1 MNPIKVNQDKSICEH
16 DQLKAAYAL
25 NLCTVSV
32 SQIVDYKDLNVLE
45 QEYELIL
52 NNLNLHNM
60 PKDQAL
66 LHILRQILDTVT
78 FFRIYEG
85 DKMMLEKKYQQK
97 IKNAI
102 WNAIPSFGLI
112 AVGEPYTFAISMIA
126 SVGMG
131 YMNYR
136 KEKAN
141 TLTEREEQ
149 EWTLQR
155 SAIEQFNALRRELFD
170 TAWRLSDSYKFDD
183 KYRLTESQ
191 ISQYNSILMD
201 SIPLRKYERL
211 DSIKDNFE
219 AYPPFWYYFANA
231 AMDVVNVYKNE
242 TAFDDNISAI
252 NKYTQLAEQNY
263 QKYLDKDID
272 LLRNNYIRSACDLEY
287 AALLFDSLSRIEEN
301 EQKLRLC
308 KINDLIDDAI
318 KHCGSKLDI
327 LQIASIYYLK
337 LNKTGEASKHLRK
350 LVIENYNTKTN
361 SQLLSFIYLQE
372 TIFDSKKFITNTLKY
387 KELVQFTDRTSL
399 IPWVDSEKELTKD
412 HLRNINELFLYKQ
425 KKQLY
430 SYFEAI
436 VNTIFHKEIISYNK
450 ELYNRHNMVDV
461 DDAFFEDT
469 IDARKE
475 RDEEYKK
482 LYSREDEWKRFISE
496 LSGNTIR
503 ISLDEHIN
511 RLLRK
516 LNKLTQVAFNLD
528 LESKIDPMSIKKA
541 FTGKNIL
548 DIELKKEIES
558 IGEIRKQ
565 ERGKSL
571 STYQDLL
578 PNENDL
584 NKSSYTEESIIH
596 QITYL
601 EDKIKKYEF
610 DLKDYEELSNISLT
624 KIMKHLKKEIKS
636 IGEIRKQERGKSLS
650 TYQDLLPN
658 ENDLNKSSYTEE
670 SIIHQITYL
679 EDKIKKYEF
688 DLKDY
693 EELSNISLTKIMK
706 HFVDNFVD
714 KFKIN
719 VIGLKNKYSD
729 LINIEDNF
737 INFCK
742 SENLPSLEYLCS
754 QGYNNRNIPEEYKIF
769 DLFSCFED
777 GKNIEEQIRIEN
789 NLKALFKSYEE
800 KETLFEKNKDGLTFT
815 TDECFINNHLNT
827 IPNNDATT
835 IRNKGRV
842 LAYFHD
848 QKEWYE
854 RHVDVFFM
862 KKGFYFRL
870 DAKMSTS
877 KLTFIPYNKIE
888 FDRIKKGLKYKNEIF
903 YQSSQINL
911 EVLYQLIAESR

>member
-1 MNPIKVNQDKSICEH
+1 MNPIKINQDKSICEH

-102 WNAIPSFGLI
+102 WNAIPSFALVAFGD
-112 AVGEPYTFAISMIA
+112 PYTFAMSMIA

-141 TLTEREEQ
+141 ILTEREEQ

-170 TAWRLSDSYKFDD
+170 TAWRLSDSYEFDD

-219 AYPPFWYYFANA
+219 AYPPFWYYLANA

-252 NKYTQLAEQNY
+252 NKFTQLAEQNY
-263 QKYLDKDID
+263 QKYLDQDID

-287 AALLFDSLSRIEEN
+287 AALLFDSLSRLDEN
-301 EQKLRLC
+301 EKKLRTI
-308 KINDLIDDAI
+308 KINILIDDAI

-327 LQIASIYYLK
+327 LQIASVYYLR
-337 LNKTGEASKHLRK
+337 LNKTEEATKHLRK
-350 LVIENYNTKTN
+350 LIIENYNTKTN
-361 SQLLSFIYLQE
+361 SQLLSFVYLQE
-372 TIFDSKKFITNTLKY
+372 AVFDNKKFIPNTLKY
-387 KELVQFTDRTSL
+387 KELIQFTDRMNL
-399 IPWVDSEKELTKD
+399 IPWVDSEKELTKE
-412 HLRNINELFLYKQ
+412 HLRNINELFLNNQ
-425 KKQLY
+425 KDQLY
-430 SYFEAI
+430 SYLEAI

-450 ELYNRHNMVDV
+450 ELYNRHNMDES
-461 DDAFFEDT
+461 DAFFEDT
-469 IDARKE
+469 IYAEKE
-475 RDEEYKK
+475 RTKVYKK
-482 LYSREDEWKRFISE
+482 LYYKEGEWKRFTADLSE
-496 LSGNTIR
+496 HTII
-503 ISLDEHIN
+503 ISLNKHIN
-511 RLLRK
+511 KLLRSLDK
-516 LNKLTQVAFNLD
+516 LAQVAFNLN
-528 LESKIDPMSIKKA
+528 IDPETDLKSIKEVLTSNHSSYKGLLIDE
-541 FTGKNIL
+541 TKSSITDDSIIQQIKYLENKIEKNEFEFKDYQRLSSLTLTTIMEKF
-548 DIELKKEIES
+548 IEDFVMNFWTKVIAPQNAYKELANIES
-558 IGEIRKQ
+558 
-565 ERGKSL
+565 
-571 STYQDLL
+571 
-578 PNENDL
+578 
-584 NKSSYTEESIIH
+584 
-596 QITYL
+596 
-601 EDKIKKYEF
+601 
-610 DLKDYEELSNISLT
+610 
-624 KIMKHLKKEIKS
+624 
-636 IGEIRKQERGKSLS
+636 
-650 TYQDLLPN
+650 
-658 ENDLNKSSYTEE
+658 
-670 SIIHQITYL
+670 
-679 EDKIKKYEF
+679 
-688 DLKDY
+688 
-693 EELSNISLTKIMK
+693 
-706 HFVDNFVD
+706 NFTD
-714 KFKIN
+714 FCN
-719 VIGLKNKYSD
+719 VEG
-729 LINIEDNF
+729 
-737 INFCK
+737 
-742 SENLPSLEYLCS
+742 LPSLEQLCS

-777 GKNIEEQIRIEN
+777 GKKIEEQIRIED
-789 NLKALFKSYEE
+789 NLIELFKSYEE
-800 KETLFEKNKDGLTFT
+800 KGILFKENKDGLTFT
-815 TDECFINNHLNT
+815 TDTVFINNHLNT

-835 IRNKGRV
+835 IKNKGRV

-854 RHVDVFFM
+854 RHVDIFFM

-911 EVLYQLIAESR
+911 EAFYNLIRNANNQ

>member
-102 WNAIPSFGLI
+102 WNAIPSFALVAFGD
-112 AVGEPYTFAISMIA
+112 PYTFAMSMIA

-170 TAWRLSDSYKFDD
+170 TAWRLSDSYEFDD

-211 DSIKDNFE
+211 NSIKDNFE
-219 AYPPFWYYFANA
+219 AYPPFWYYLANA

-242 TAFDDNISAI
+242 TAFGDNISAI

-287 AALLFDSLSRIEEN
+287 AALLLDSLPRIEEN
-301 EQKLRLC
+301 EKKLRLR
-308 KINDLIDDAI
+308 KINYLIDDAI

-337 LNKTGEASKHLRK
+337 INKAEEATKHLRK

-372 TIFDSKKFITNTLKY
+372 TVFDTNKFIPNTLKY
-387 KELVQFTDRTSL
+387 KELVQFTDRTNL

-412 HLRNINELFLYKQ
+412 HLRNINELFLNNQ
-425 KKQLY
+425 KNKLY

-450 ELYNRHNMVDV
+450 ELYNRHYMDAN
-461 DDAFFEDT
+461 DAFFEDT
-469 IDARKE
+469 INAIKE

-482 LYSREDEWKRFISE
+482 LYSREDEWKRFTAE
-496 LSGNTIR
+496 LSGNTII
-503 ISLDEHIN
+503 ISLNKHIN
-511 RLLRK
+511 KLLRSLDK
-516 LNKLTQVAFNLD
+516 LVQVAFNLN
-528 LESKIDPMSIKKA
+528 IDPEKDLASIKEVLTKKHIS
-541 FTGKNIL
+541 F
-548 DIELKKEIES
+548 KEISFDEA
-558 IGEIRKQ
+558 
-565 ERGKSL
+565 
-571 STYQDLL
+571 
-578 PNENDL
+578 
-584 NKSSYTEESIIH
+584 KSSITDESIIQ
-596 QITYL
+596 QI
-601 EDKIKKYEF
+601 KY
-610 DLKDYEELSNISLT
+610 
-624 KIMKHLKKEIKS
+624 
-636 IGEIRKQERGKSLS
+636 
-650 TYQDLLPN
+650 
-658 ENDLNKSSYTEE
+658 
-670 SIIHQITYL
+670 
-679 EDKIKKYEF
+679 
-688 DLKDY
+688 
-693 EELSNISLTKIMK
+693 
-706 HFVDNFVD
+706 
-714 KFKIN
+714 
-719 VIGLKNKYSD
+719 LKNKIEKNEFDFEDYLRLSSLTLTIIMEKFIED
-729 LINIEDNF
+729 FVMNFWTKVIAPKNAYKELVNIESNF
-737 INFCK
+737 SDFCNV
-742 SENLPSLEYLCS
+742 EGLPSLEQLCS

-777 GKNIEEQIRIEN
+777 GKNIEEQIRIEKK
-789 NLKALFKSYEE
+789 LEALFKSYED
-800 KETLFEKNKDGLTFT
+800 KGTLFKENKDGLTFT

-862 KKGFYFRL
+862 KKDIYFRL

-911 EVLYQLIAESR
+911 EVLYQLIAESRSIASEFKDRKI

>member
-1 MNPIKVNQDKSICEH
+1 MNPIKINQDKSIREH

-32 SQIVDYKDLNVLE
+32 SQIIDYKDLNVLE

-102 WNAIPSFGLI
+102 WNAIPSFALVAFGD
-112 AVGEPYTFAISMIA
+112 PYTFAMSMIA

-170 TAWRLSDSYKFDD
+170 TAWRLSDSYEFDD

-219 AYPPFWYYFANA
+219 AYPPFWYYLANA

-242 TAFDDNISAI
+242 TAFGNNISAI

-287 AALLFDSLSRIEEN
+287 AALLLDSLPRIEEN
-301 EQKLRLC
+301 EKKLRLC
-308 KINDLIDDAI
+308 KINYLIDDAI

-337 LNKTGEASKHLRK
+337 INKAEEATKYLRK

-387 KELVQFTDRTSL
+387 KELVQFTDRTNL
-399 IPWVDSEKELTKD
+399 IPWVNSEKELTKD

-425 KKQLY
+425 KEQLH
-430 SYFEAI
+430 SYFETI

-450 ELYNRHNMVDV
+450 ELYNRHYMDAN
-461 DDAFFEDT
+461 DAFFEDT
-469 IDARKE
+469 INAIKE

-482 LYSREDEWKRFISE
+482 LYSREDEWKRFTAE
-496 LSGNTIR
+496 LSGNTII
-503 ISLDEHIN
+503 ISLNKHIN
-511 RLLRK
+511 KLLRSLDK
-516 LNKLTQVAFNLD
+516 LVQVAFNLNINSEKD
-528 LESKIDPMSIKKA
+528 LASIKEVLTKKH
-541 FTGKNIL
+541 FSF
-548 DIELKKEIES
+548 KEIS
-558 IGEIRKQ
+558 FGEA
-565 ERGKSL
+565 
-571 STYQDLL
+571 
-578 PNENDL
+578 
-584 NKSSYTEESIIH
+584 KSSITDESIIQ
-596 QITYL
+596 QI
-601 EDKIKKYEF
+601 KY
-610 DLKDYEELSNISLT
+610 
-624 KIMKHLKKEIKS
+624 
-636 IGEIRKQERGKSLS
+636 
-650 TYQDLLPN
+650 
-658 ENDLNKSSYTEE
+658 
-670 SIIHQITYL
+670 
-679 EDKIKKYEF
+679 
-688 DLKDY
+688 
-693 EELSNISLTKIMK
+693 
-706 HFVDNFVD
+706 
-714 KFKIN
+714 
-719 VIGLKNKYSD
+719 LKNKIEKNEFDFEDYLRLSS
-729 LINIEDNF
+729 LTLTTIMEKFIEDFVMNF
-737 INFCK
+737 WTKVIAPK
-742 SENLPSLEYLCS
+742 MH
-754 QGYNNRNIPEEYKIF
+754 I
-769 DLFSCFED
+769 
-777 GKNIEEQIRIEN
+777 KN
-789 NLKALFKSYEE
+789 
-800 KETLFEKNKDGLTFT
+800 
-815 TDECFINNHLNT
+815 
-827 IPNNDATT
+827 
-835 IRNKGRV
+835 
-842 LAYFHD
+842 
-848 QKEWYE
+848 
-854 RHVDVFFM
+854 
-862 KKGFYFRL
+862 
-870 DAKMSTS
+870 
-877 KLTFIPYNKIE
+877 
-888 FDRIKKGLKYKNEIF
+888 
-903 YQSSQINL
+903 
-911 EVLYQLIAESR
+911 

>member
-1 MNPIKVNQDKSICEH
+1 MNPIKINQDKSICEH

-102 WNAIPSFGLI
+102 WNAIPSFALVAFGD
-112 AVGEPYTFAISMIA
+112 PYTFAMSMIA

-170 TAWRLSDSYKFDD
+170 TAWRLSDSYEFDD

-219 AYPPFWYYFANA
+219 AYPPFWYYLANA

-242 TAFDDNISAI
+242 TAFGNNISAI

-287 AALLFDSLSRIEEN
+287 AALLLDSLPRIEEN
-301 EQKLRLC
+301 EKKLRLC
-308 KINDLIDDAI
+308 KINYLIDDAI

-337 LNKTGEASKHLRK
+337 INKAEEATKHLRK

-387 KELVQFTDRTSL
+387 KELVQFTDRTNL
-399 IPWVDSEKELTKD
+399 IPWVNSEKELTKD

-425 KKQLY
+425 KEQLH
-430 SYFEAI
+430 SYFETI
-436 VNTIFHKEIISYNK
+436 VNTIFHKEVISYNK
-450 ELYNRHNMVDV
+450 ELYNRHYMDAN
-461 DDAFFEDT
+461 DAFFEDT
-469 IDARKE
+469 INAIKE

-482 LYSREDEWKRFISE
+482 IYSREDEWKRFTAE
-496 LSGNTIR
+496 LSGNTII
-503 ISLDEHIN
+503 ISLNKHIN
-511 RLLRK
+511 KLLRSLDK
-516 LNKLTQVAFNLD
+516 LVQVAFNLN
-528 LESKIDPMSIKKA
+528 IDPEKDLVSIKEVLTKKH
-541 FTGKNIL
+541 FSF
-548 DIELKKEIES
+548 KEISFDEA
-558 IGEIRKQ
+558 
-565 ERGKSL
+565 
-571 STYQDLL
+571 
-578 PNENDL
+578 
-584 NKSSYTEESIIH
+584 KSSITDESIIQ
-596 QITYL
+596 QI
-601 EDKIKKYEF
+601 KY
-610 DLKDYEELSNISLT
+610 
-624 KIMKHLKKEIKS
+624 
-636 IGEIRKQERGKSLS
+636 
-650 TYQDLLPN
+650 
-658 ENDLNKSSYTEE
+658 
-670 SIIHQITYL
+670 
-679 EDKIKKYEF
+679 
-688 DLKDY
+688 
-693 EELSNISLTKIMK
+693 
-706 HFVDNFVD
+706 
-714 KFKIN
+714 
-719 VIGLKNKYSD
+719 LKNKIEKNEFDFEDYLRLSSLTLTTIMEKFIED
-729 LINIEDNF
+729 FVMNFWTKVIAPKNAYKELVNIESNF
-737 INFCK
+737 SDFCNV
-742 SENLPSLEYLCS
+742 EGLPSLEQLCS

-777 GKNIEEQIRIEN
+777 GKNIEEQIRIEKK
-789 NLKALFKSYEE
+789 LEALFKSYEE
-800 KETLFEKNKDGLTFT
+800 KGTLFKENKDGLTFT
-815 TDECFINNHLNT
+815 TDTVFINNHLKT
-827 IPNNDATT
+827 IPNNDTTT

-854 RHVDVFFM
+854 RHIDVFFM

-911 EVLYQLIAESR
+911 EAFYNLIRDANNQ

>member
-1 MNPIKVNQDKSICEH
+1 MNPIKINQDKSICEH

-32 SQIVDYKDLNVLE
+32 SQIIDYKDLNVLE

-102 WNAIPSFGLI
+102 WNAIPSFALVAFGD
-112 AVGEPYTFAISMIA
+112 PYTFAMSMIA

-170 TAWRLSDSYKFDD
+170 TAWRLSDSYEFDD

-219 AYPPFWYYFANA
+219 AYPPFWYYLANA

-242 TAFDDNISAI
+242 TAFGNNISAI

-287 AALLFDSLSRIEEN
+287 AALLLDSLPRIEEN
-301 EQKLRLC
+301 EKKLRLC
-308 KINDLIDDAI
+308 KINYLIDDAI

-337 LNKTGEASKHLRK
+337 INKAEEATKHLRK

-387 KELVQFTDRTSL
+387 KELVQFTDRTNL
-399 IPWVDSEKELTKD
+399 IPWVNSEKELTKD

-425 KKQLY
+425 KEQLH
-430 SYFEAI
+430 SYFETI
-436 VNTIFHKEIISYNK
+436 VNTIFHKEVISYNK
-450 ELYNRHNMVDV
+450 ELYNRHYMDAN
-461 DDAFFEDT
+461 DAFFEDT
-469 IDARKE
+469 INAIKE

-482 LYSREDEWKRFISE
+482 LYSREDEWKRFTAE
-496 LSGNTIR
+496 LSGNTII
-503 ISLDEHIN
+503 ISLNKHIN
-511 RLLRK
+511 KLLRSLDK
-516 LNKLTQVAFNLD
+516 LVQVAFNLN
-528 LESKIDPMSIKKA
+528 IDPEKDLASIKEVLTKKH
-541 FTGKNIL
+541 FSF
-548 DIELKKEIES
+548 KEISFDEA
-558 IGEIRKQ
+558 
-565 ERGKSL
+565 
-571 STYQDLL
+571 
-578 PNENDL
+578 
-584 NKSSYTEESIIH
+584 KSSITDESIIQ
-596 QITYL
+596 QI
-601 EDKIKKYEF
+601 KY
-610 DLKDYEELSNISLT
+610 
-624 KIMKHLKKEIKS
+624 
-636 IGEIRKQERGKSLS
+636 
-650 TYQDLLPN
+650 
-658 ENDLNKSSYTEE
+658 
-670 SIIHQITYL
+670 
-679 EDKIKKYEF
+679 
-688 DLKDY
+688 
-693 EELSNISLTKIMK
+693 
-706 HFVDNFVD
+706 
-714 KFKIN
+714 
-719 VIGLKNKYSD
+719 LKNKIEKNEFDFEDYLRLSSLTLTTIMEKFIED
-729 LINIEDNF
+729 FVMNFWTKVIAPKNAYKELVNIESNF
-737 INFCK
+737 SDFCNV
-742 SENLPSLEYLCS
+742 EGLPSLEQLCS

-777 GKNIEEQIRIEN
+777 GKNIEEQIRIEKK
-789 NLKALFKSYEE
+789 LEALFKSYEE
-800 KETLFEKNKDGLTFT
+800 KGTLFKENKDGLTFT
-815 TDECFINNHLNT
+815 TDTVFINNHLKT
-827 IPNNDATT
+827 IPNNDTTT

-854 RHVDVFFM
+854 RHIDVFFM

-911 EVLYQLIAESR
+911 EAFYNLIRDANNQ

>member
-1 MNPIKVNQDKSICEH
+1 M
-16 DQLKAAYAL
+16 
-25 NLCTVSV
+25 SV

-412 HLRNINELFLYKQ
+412 HLRNINELFLNNQ
-425 KKQLY
+425 KNKLY

-450 ELYNRHNMVDV
+450 ELYNRHYMDAN
-461 DDAFFEDT
+461 DAFFEDT
-469 IDARKE
+469 INAIKE

-482 LYSREDEWKRFISE
+482 LYSREDEWKRFTAE
-496 LSGNTIR
+496 LSGNTII
-503 ISLDEHIN
+503 ISLNKHIN
-511 RLLRK
+511 KLLRSLDK
-516 LNKLTQVAFNLD
+516 LVQVAFNLN
-528 LESKIDPMSIKKA
+528 IDPEKDLASIKEVLTKKHIS
-541 FTGKNIL
+541 F
-548 DIELKKEIES
+548 KEISFDEA
-558 IGEIRKQ
+558 
-565 ERGKSL
+565 
-571 STYQDLL
+571 
-578 PNENDL
+578 
-584 NKSSYTEESIIH
+584 KSSITDESIIQ
-596 QITYL
+596 QI
-601 EDKIKKYEF
+601 KY
-610 DLKDYEELSNISLT
+610 
-624 KIMKHLKKEIKS
+624 
-636 IGEIRKQERGKSLS
+636 
-650 TYQDLLPN
+650 
-658 ENDLNKSSYTEE
+658 
-670 SIIHQITYL
+670 
-679 EDKIKKYEF
+679 
-688 DLKDY
+688 
-693 EELSNISLTKIMK
+693 
-706 HFVDNFVD
+706 
-714 KFKIN
+714 
-719 VIGLKNKYSD
+719 LKNKIEKNEFDFEDYLRLSSLTLTIIMEKFIED
-729 LINIEDNF
+729 FVMNFWTKVIAPQNAYKELANIESNF
-737 INFCK
+737 TDFCNV
-742 SENLPSLEYLCS
+742 EGLPSLEQLCS

-777 GKNIEEQIRIEN
+777 GKNIEEQIRIEKK
-789 NLKALFKSYEE
+789 LEALFKSYEE
-800 KETLFEKNKDGLTFT
+800 KGTLFKENKDGLTFT
-815 TDECFINNHLNT
+815 TDTIFINNHLKT
-827 IPNNDATT
+827 IPNNDTTT

-911 EVLYQLIAESR
+911 EVLYQLIAESRSIASEFKDRKI

>member
-52 NNLNLHNM
+52 NNLNLHNI

-102 WNAIPSFGLI
+102 WNAIPSFTLVAFGD
-112 AVGEPYTFAISMIA
+112 PYTFAMSMIA

-170 TAWRLSDSYKFDD
+170 TAWRLSDSYEFDD

-211 DSIKDNFE
+211 NSIKDNFE
-219 AYPPFWYYFANA
+219 AYPPFWYYLANA

-242 TAFDDNISAI
+242 TAFGDNTSAI

-287 AALLFDSLSRIEEN
+287 AALLLDSLPRIEEN
-301 EQKLRLC
+301 EKKLRLC
-308 KINDLIDDAI
+308 KINYLIDDAI

-337 LNKTGEASKHLRK
+337 INKAEEATKHLRK

-372 TIFDSKKFITNTLKY
+372 TVFDTNKFIPNTLKY
-387 KELVQFTDRTSL
+387 KELVQFTDRTNL

-412 HLRNINELFLYKQ
+412 HLRNINELFLNNQ
-425 KKQLY
+425 KNKLY

-450 ELYNRHNMVDV
+450 ELYNRHYMDAN
-461 DDAFFEDT
+461 DAFFEDT
-469 IDARKE
+469 INAIKE

-482 LYSREDEWKRFISE
+482 LYSREDEWKRFTAE
-496 LSGNTIR
+496 LSGNTII
-503 ISLDEHIN
+503 ISLNKHIN
-511 RLLRK
+511 KLLRSLDK
-516 LNKLTQVAFNLD
+516 LVQVAFNLN
-528 LESKIDPMSIKKA
+528 IDPEKDLASIKEVLTKKHIS
-541 FTGKNIL
+541 F
-548 DIELKKEIES
+548 KEISFDEA
-558 IGEIRKQ
+558 
-565 ERGKSL
+565 
-571 STYQDLL
+571 
-578 PNENDL
+578 
-584 NKSSYTEESIIH
+584 KSSITDESIIQ
-596 QITYL
+596 QI
-601 EDKIKKYEF
+601 KY
-610 DLKDYEELSNISLT
+610 
-624 KIMKHLKKEIKS
+624 
-636 IGEIRKQERGKSLS
+636 
-650 TYQDLLPN
+650 
-658 ENDLNKSSYTEE
+658 
-670 SIIHQITYL
+670 
-679 EDKIKKYEF
+679 
-688 DLKDY
+688 
-693 EELSNISLTKIMK
+693 
-706 HFVDNFVD
+706 
-714 KFKIN
+714 
-719 VIGLKNKYSD
+719 LKNKIEKNEFDFEDYLRLSSLTLTIIMEKFIED
-729 LINIEDNF
+729 FVMNFWTKVIAPKNAYKELVNIESNF
-737 INFCK
+737 SDFCNV
-742 SENLPSLEYLCS
+742 EGLPSLEQLCS

-777 GKNIEEQIRIEN
+777 GKNIEEQIRIEKK
-789 NLKALFKSYEE
+789 LEALFKSYEE
-800 KETLFEKNKDGLTFT
+800 KGTLFKENKDGLTFT
-815 TDECFINNHLNT
+815 TDTIFINNHLKT
-827 IPNNDATT
+827 IPNNDTTT

>member
-102 WNAIPSFGLI
+102 WNTIPSFALI

-141 TLTEREEQ
+141 ILTEREEQ

-287 AALLFDSLSRIEEN
+287 AALLLDSLPRIEDN
-301 EQKLRLC
+301 EKKLRLC
-308 KINDLIDDAI
+308 KINYLIDDAI

-327 LQIASIYYLK
+327 LQIASVYYLR
-337 LNKTGEASKHLRK
+337 LNKTEEATKHLRK
-350 LVIENYNTKTN
+350 LIIENYNTKTN

-372 TIFDSKKFITNTLKY
+372 AVFDNKKFIPNTLKY
-387 KELVQFTDRTSL
+387 KELIQFTDRMNL
-399 IPWVDSEKELTKD
+399 IPWVDSEKELTKE
-412 HLRNINELFLYKQ
+412 HLRNINELFLNNQ
-425 KKQLY
+425 KDQLY
-430 SYFEAI
+430 SYLEAI

-450 ELYNRHNMVDV
+450 ELYNRHNMDES
-461 DDAFFEDT
+461 DAFFEDT
-469 IDARKE
+469 IYAEKE
-475 RDEEYKK
+475 RTKVYKK
-482 LYSREDEWKRFISE
+482 LYYKEGEWKRFTADLSE
-496 LSGNTIR
+496 HTII
-503 ISLDEHIN
+503 ISLNKHIN
-511 RLLRK
+511 KLLRSLDK
-516 LNKLTQVAFNLD
+516 LAQVAFNLN
-528 LESKIDPMSIKKA
+528 IDPETDLKSIKEVLTSNHSSYKGLLIDE
-541 FTGKNIL
+541 TKSSITDDSIIQQIKYLENKIEKNEFEFKDYQRLSSLTLTTIMEKF
-548 DIELKKEIES
+548 IEDFVMNFWTKVIAPQNAYKELANIES
-558 IGEIRKQ
+558 
-565 ERGKSL
+565 
-571 STYQDLL
+571 
-578 PNENDL
+578 
-584 NKSSYTEESIIH
+584 
-596 QITYL
+596 
-601 EDKIKKYEF
+601 
-610 DLKDYEELSNISLT
+610 
-624 KIMKHLKKEIKS
+624 
-636 IGEIRKQERGKSLS
+636 
-650 TYQDLLPN
+650 
-658 ENDLNKSSYTEE
+658 
-670 SIIHQITYL
+670 
-679 EDKIKKYEF
+679 
-688 DLKDY
+688 
-693 EELSNISLTKIMK
+693 
-706 HFVDNFVD
+706 NFTD
-714 KFKIN
+714 FCN
-719 VIGLKNKYSD
+719 VEG
-729 LINIEDNF
+729 
-737 INFCK
+737 
-742 SENLPSLEYLCS
+742 LPSLEQLCS

-777 GKNIEEQIRIEN
+777 GKKIEEQIRIEKK
-789 NLKALFKSYEE
+789 LEALFKSYEE
-800 KETLFEKNKDGLTFT
+800 KGILFKENKDGLTFT
-815 TDECFINNHLNT
+815 TDTVFINNHLNT

-835 IRNKGRV
+835 IKNKGRV

-854 RHVDVFFM
+854 RHVDIFFM

-911 EVLYQLIAESR
+911 EAFYNLIRNANNQ

>member
-450 ELYNRHNMVDV
+450 ELYNRHYMDAN
-461 DDAFFEDT
+461 DAFFEDT
-469 IDARKE
+469 INAIKE

-482 LYSREDEWKRFISE
+482 LYSREDEWKRFTAE
-496 LSGNTIR
+496 LSGNTII
-503 ISLDEHIN
+503 ISLNKHIN
-511 RLLRK
+511 KLLRSLDK
-516 LNKLTQVAFNLD
+516 LVQVAFNLN
-528 LESKIDPMSIKKA
+528 IDPEKDLASIKEVLTKKHIS
-541 FTGKNIL
+541 F
-548 DIELKKEIES
+548 KEISFDEA
-558 IGEIRKQ
+558 
-565 ERGKSL
+565 
-571 STYQDLL
+571 
-578 PNENDL
+578 
-584 NKSSYTEESIIH
+584 KSSITDESIIQ
-596 QITYL
+596 QI
-601 EDKIKKYEF
+601 KY
-610 DLKDYEELSNISLT
+610 
-624 KIMKHLKKEIKS
+624 
-636 IGEIRKQERGKSLS
+636 
-650 TYQDLLPN
+650 
-658 ENDLNKSSYTEE
+658 
-670 SIIHQITYL
+670 
-679 EDKIKKYEF
+679 
-688 DLKDY
+688 
-693 EELSNISLTKIMK
+693 
-706 HFVDNFVD
+706 
-714 KFKIN
+714 
-719 VIGLKNKYSD
+719 LKNKIEKNEFDFEDYLRLSSLTLTIIMEKFIED
-729 LINIEDNF
+729 FVMNFWTKVIAPKNAYKELVNIESNF
-737 INFCK
+737 SDFCNV
-742 SENLPSLEYLCS
+742 EGLPSLEQLCS

-777 GKNIEEQIRIEN
+777 GKNIEEQIRIE
-789 NLKALFKSYEE
+789 KKMEALFKSYEE
-800 KETLFEKNKDGLTFT
+800 KGTLFKENKDGLTFT
-815 TDECFINNHLNT
+815 TDTIFINNHLKT
-827 IPNNDATT
+827 IPNNDTTT

>member
-52 NNLNLHNM
+52 NNLNLHNI

-102 WNAIPSFGLI
+102 WNTIPSFALI

-141 TLTEREEQ
+141 ILTEREEQ

-287 AALLFDSLSRIEEN
+287 AALLLDSLPRIEDN
-301 EQKLRLC
+301 EKKLRLC
-308 KINDLIDDAI
+308 KINYLIDDAI

-327 LQIASIYYLK
+327 LQIASVYYLR
-337 LNKTGEASKHLRK
+337 LNKTEEATKHLRK
-350 LVIENYNTKTN
+350 LIIENYNTKTN

-372 TIFDSKKFITNTLKY
+372 AVFDNKKFIPNTLKY
-387 KELVQFTDRTSL
+387 KELIQFTDRMNL
-399 IPWVDSEKELTKD
+399 IPWVDSEKELTKE
-412 HLRNINELFLYKQ
+412 HLRNINELFLNNQ
-425 KKQLY
+425 KDQLY
-430 SYFEAI
+430 SYLEAI

-450 ELYNRHNMVDV
+450 ELYNRHNMDES
-461 DDAFFEDT
+461 DAFFEDT
-469 IDARKE
+469 IYAEKE
-475 RDEEYKK
+475 RTKVYKK
-482 LYSREDEWKRFISE
+482 LYYKEGEWKRFTADLSE
-496 LSGNTIR
+496 HTII
-503 ISLDEHIN
+503 ISLNKHIN
-511 RLLRK
+511 KLLRSLDK
-516 LNKLTQVAFNLD
+516 LAQVAFNLN
-528 LESKIDPMSIKKA
+528 IDPETDLKSIKEVLTSNHSSYKGLLIDE
-541 FTGKNIL
+541 TKSSITDDSIIQQIKYLENKIEKNEFEFKDYQRLSSLTLTTIMEKF
-548 DIELKKEIES
+548 IEDFVMNFWTKVIAPQNAYKELANIES
-558 IGEIRKQ
+558 
-565 ERGKSL
+565 
-571 STYQDLL
+571 
-578 PNENDL
+578 
-584 NKSSYTEESIIH
+584 
-596 QITYL
+596 
-601 EDKIKKYEF
+601 
-610 DLKDYEELSNISLT
+610 
-624 KIMKHLKKEIKS
+624 
-636 IGEIRKQERGKSLS
+636 
-650 TYQDLLPN
+650 
-658 ENDLNKSSYTEE
+658 
-670 SIIHQITYL
+670 
-679 EDKIKKYEF
+679 
-688 DLKDY
+688 
-693 EELSNISLTKIMK
+693 
-706 HFVDNFVD
+706 NFTD
-714 KFKIN
+714 FCN
-719 VIGLKNKYSD
+719 VEG
-729 LINIEDNF
+729 
-737 INFCK
+737 
-742 SENLPSLEYLCS
+742 LPSLEQLCS

-777 GKNIEEQIRIEN
+777 GKKIEEQIRIED
-789 NLKALFKSYEE
+789 NLIELFKSYEE
-800 KETLFEKNKDGLTFT
+800 KGILFKENKDGLTFT
-815 TDECFINNHLNT
+815 TDTVFINNHLNT

-835 IRNKGRV
+835 IKNKGRV

-854 RHVDVFFM
+854 RHVDIFFM

-911 EVLYQLIAESR
+911 EAFYNLIRNANNQ

>member
-102 WNAIPSFGLI
+102 WNAIPSFALVAFGD
-112 AVGEPYTFAISMIA
+112 PYTFAMSMIA

-170 TAWRLSDSYKFDD
+170 TAWRLSDSYEFDD

-211 DSIKDNFE
+211 NSIKDNFE
-219 AYPPFWYYFANA
+219 AYPPFWYYLANA

-242 TAFDDNISAI
+242 TAFGDNISAI

-287 AALLFDSLSRIEEN
+287 AALLLDSLPRIEEN
-301 EQKLRLC
+301 EKKLRLR
-308 KINDLIDDAI
+308 KINYLIDDAI

-337 LNKTGEASKHLRK
+337 INKAEEATKHLRK

-372 TIFDSKKFITNTLKY
+372 TVFDTNKFIPNTLKY
-387 KELVQFTDRTSL
+387 KELVQFTDRTNL

-412 HLRNINELFLYKQ
+412 HLRNINELFLNNQ
-425 KKQLY
+425 KNKLY

-450 ELYNRHNMVDV
+450 ELYNRHYMDAN
-461 DDAFFEDT
+461 DAFFEDT
-469 IDARKE
+469 INAIKE

-482 LYSREDEWKRFISE
+482 LYSREDEWKRFTAE
-496 LSGNTIR
+496 LSGNTII
-503 ISLDEHIN
+503 ISLNKHIN
-511 RLLRK
+511 KLLRSLDK
-516 LNKLTQVAFNLD
+516 LVQVAFNLN
-528 LESKIDPMSIKKA
+528 IDPEKDLASIKEVLTKKHIS
-541 FTGKNIL
+541 F
-548 DIELKKEIES
+548 KEISFDEA
-558 IGEIRKQ
+558 
-565 ERGKSL
+565 
-571 STYQDLL
+571 
-578 PNENDL
+578 
-584 NKSSYTEESIIH
+584 KSSITDESIIQ
-596 QITYL
+596 QI
-601 EDKIKKYEF
+601 KY
-610 DLKDYEELSNISLT
+610 
-624 KIMKHLKKEIKS
+624 
-636 IGEIRKQERGKSLS
+636 
-650 TYQDLLPN
+650 
-658 ENDLNKSSYTEE
+658 
-670 SIIHQITYL
+670 
-679 EDKIKKYEF
+679 
-688 DLKDY
+688 
-693 EELSNISLTKIMK
+693 
-706 HFVDNFVD
+706 
-714 KFKIN
+714 
-719 VIGLKNKYSD
+719 LKNKIEKNEFDFEDYLRLSSLTLTIIMEKFIED
-729 LINIEDNF
+729 FVMNFWTKVIAPKNAYKELVNIESNF
-737 INFCK
+737 SDFCNV
-742 SENLPSLEYLCS
+742 EGLPSLEQLCS

-777 GKNIEEQIRIEN
+777 GKNIEEQIRIEKK
-789 NLKALFKSYEE
+789 LEALFKSYEE
-800 KETLFEKNKDGLTFT
+800 KGTLFKENKDGLTFT
-815 TDECFINNHLNT
+815 TDTIFINNHLKT
-827 IPNNDATT
+827 IPNNDTTT

-911 EVLYQLIAESR
+911 EVLYQLIAESRSIASEFKDRKI

>member
-16 DQLKAAYAL
+16 NQLKAAYAL

-102 WNAIPSFGLI
+102 WNAIPSFALVAFGD
-112 AVGEPYTFAISMIA
+112 PYTFAMSMIA

-170 TAWRLSDSYKFDD
+170 TAWRLSDSYEFDD

-211 DSIKDNFE
+211 NSIKDNFE
-219 AYPPFWYYFANA
+219 AYPPFWYYLANA

-242 TAFDDNISAI
+242 TAFGDNISAI

-287 AALLFDSLSRIEEN
+287 AALLLDSLPRIEEN
-301 EQKLRLC
+301 EKKLRLR
-308 KINDLIDDAI
+308 KINYLIDDAI

-337 LNKTGEASKHLRK
+337 INKAEEATKHLRK

-372 TIFDSKKFITNTLKY
+372 TVFDTNKFIPNTLKY
-387 KELVQFTDRTSL
+387 KELVQFTDRTNL

-412 HLRNINELFLYKQ
+412 HLRNINELFLNNQ
-425 KKQLY
+425 KNKLY

-450 ELYNRHNMVDV
+450 ELYNRHYMDAN
-461 DDAFFEDT
+461 DAFFEDT
-469 IDARKE
+469 INAIKE

-482 LYSREDEWKRFISE
+482 LYSREDEWKRFTAE
-496 LSGNTIR
+496 LSGNTII
-503 ISLDEHIN
+503 ISLNKHIN
-511 RLLRK
+511 KLLRSLDK
-516 LNKLTQVAFNLD
+516 LVQVAFNLN
-528 LESKIDPMSIKKA
+528 IDPEKDLASIKEVLTKKHIS
-541 FTGKNIL
+541 F
-548 DIELKKEIES
+548 KEISFDEA
-558 IGEIRKQ
+558 
-565 ERGKSL
+565 
-571 STYQDLL
+571 
-578 PNENDL
+578 
-584 NKSSYTEESIIH
+584 KSSITDESIIQ
-596 QITYL
+596 QI
-601 EDKIKKYEF
+601 KY
-610 DLKDYEELSNISLT
+610 
-624 KIMKHLKKEIKS
+624 
-636 IGEIRKQERGKSLS
+636 
-650 TYQDLLPN
+650 
-658 ENDLNKSSYTEE
+658 
-670 SIIHQITYL
+670 
-679 EDKIKKYEF
+679 
-688 DLKDY
+688 
-693 EELSNISLTKIMK
+693 
-706 HFVDNFVD
+706 
-714 KFKIN
+714 
-719 VIGLKNKYSD
+719 LKNKIEKNEFDFEDYLRLSSLTLTIIMEKFIED
-729 LINIEDNF
+729 FVMNFWTKVIAPKNAYKELVNIESNF
-737 INFCK
+737 SDFCNV
-742 SENLPSLEYLCS
+742 EGLPSLEQLCS

-777 GKNIEEQIRIEN
+777 GKNIEEQIRIEKK
-789 NLKALFKSYEE
+789 LEALFKSYEE
-800 KETLFEKNKDGLTFT
+800 KGTLFKENKDGLTFT
-815 TDECFINNHLNT
+815 TDTIFINNHLKT
-827 IPNNDATT
+827 IPNNDTTT

-862 KKGFYFRL
+862 KKDIYFRL

-911 EVLYQLIAESR
+911 EVLYQLIAESRSIASEFKDRKI

>member
-102 WNAIPSFGLI
+102 WNAIPSFALVAFGD
-112 AVGEPYTFAISMIA
+112 PYTFAMSMIA

-170 TAWRLSDSYKFDD
+170 TAWRLSDSYEFDD

-211 DSIKDNFE
+211 NSIKDNFE
-219 AYPPFWYYFANA
+219 AYPPFWYYLANA

-242 TAFDDNISAI
+242 TAFGDNISAI

-287 AALLFDSLSRIEEN
+287 AALLLDSLPRIEEN
-301 EQKLRLC
+301 EKKLRLR
-308 KINDLIDDAI
+308 KINYLIDDAI

-337 LNKTGEASKHLRK
+337 INKAEEATKHLRK

-372 TIFDSKKFITNTLKY
+372 TVFDTNKFIPNTLKY
-387 KELVQFTDRTSL
+387 KELVQFTDRTNL

-412 HLRNINELFLYKQ
+412 HLRNINELFLNNQ
-425 KKQLY
+425 KNKLY

-450 ELYNRHNMVDV
+450 ELYNRHYMDAN
-461 DDAFFEDT
+461 DAFFEDT
-469 IDARKE
+469 INAIKE

-624 KIMKHLKKEIKS
+624 KIMKH
-636 IGEIRKQERGKSLS
+636 
-650 TYQDLLPN
+650 
-658 ENDLNKSSYTEE
+658 
-670 SIIHQITYL
+670 
-679 EDKIKKYEF
+679 
-688 DLKDY
+688 
-693 EELSNISLTKIMK
+693 
-706 HFVDNFVD
+706 FVDNFVD

-777 GKNIEEQIRIEN
+777 GKNIEEQIRIEKK
-789 NLKALFKSYEE
+789 LEALFKSYEE
-800 KETLFEKNKDGLTFT
+800 KGTLFKENKDGLTFT
-815 TDECFINNHLNT
+815 TDTIFINNHLKT
-827 IPNNDATT
+827 IPNNDTTT

-862 KKGFYFRL
+862 KKDIYFRL

-911 EVLYQLIAESR
+911 EVLYQLIAESRSIASEFKDRKI

>member
-1 MNPIKVNQDKSICEH
+1 MNPIKINQDKSICEH

-32 SQIVDYKDLNVLE
+32 SQIVDYKDLNILE

-85 DKMMLEKKYQQK
+85 DKMMFEKKYQQK

-102 WNAIPSFGLI
+102 WNAIPSFALVAFGD
-112 AVGEPYTFAISMIA
+112 PYTFAISMIA

-141 TLTEREEQ
+141 ILTEREEQ

-170 TAWRLSDSYKFDD
+170 TAWRLSDSYEFDD

-287 AALLFDSLSRIEEN
+287 AALLLDSLPRIEDN
-301 EQKLRLC
+301 EKKLRLC
-308 KINDLIDDAI
+308 KINYLIDDAI

-327 LQIASIYYLK
+327 LQIASVYYLR
-337 LNKTGEASKHLRK
+337 LNKTEEATKHLRK
-350 LVIENYNTKTN
+350 LIIENYNTKTN

-372 TIFDSKKFITNTLKY
+372 AVFDNKKFIPNTLKY
-387 KELVQFTDRTSL
+387 KELIQFTDRMNL
-399 IPWVDSEKELTKD
+399 IPWVDSEKELTKE
-412 HLRNINELFLYKQ
+412 HLRNINGLFLNNQ
-425 KKQLY
+425 KDQLY
-430 SYFEAI
+430 SYLEAI

-450 ELYNRHNMVDV
+450 ELYNRHNMDES
-461 DDAFFEDT
+461 DAFFEDT
-469 IDARKE
+469 IYAEKE
-475 RDEEYKK
+475 RTKVYKK
-482 LYSREDEWKRFISE
+482 LYYKEDEWKRFTADLSE
-496 LSGNTIR
+496 HTII
-503 ISLDEHIN
+503 ISLNKHIN
-511 RLLRK
+511 KLLRSLDK
-516 LNKLTQVAFNLD
+516 LAQVAFNLN
-528 LESKIDPMSIKKA
+528 IDPETDLKSIKEVLTSNHSSYKGLLIDE
-541 FTGKNIL
+541 TKSSITDDSIIQQIKYLENKIEKNEFEFKDYQRLSSLTLTTIMEKF
-548 DIELKKEIES
+548 IEDFVMNFWTKVIAPQNAYKELANIES
-558 IGEIRKQ
+558 
-565 ERGKSL
+565 
-571 STYQDLL
+571 
-578 PNENDL
+578 
-584 NKSSYTEESIIH
+584 
-596 QITYL
+596 
-601 EDKIKKYEF
+601 
-610 DLKDYEELSNISLT
+610 
-624 KIMKHLKKEIKS
+624 
-636 IGEIRKQERGKSLS
+636 
-650 TYQDLLPN
+650 
-658 ENDLNKSSYTEE
+658 
-670 SIIHQITYL
+670 
-679 EDKIKKYEF
+679 
-688 DLKDY
+688 
-693 EELSNISLTKIMK
+693 
-706 HFVDNFVD
+706 NFTD
-714 KFKIN
+714 FCN
-719 VIGLKNKYSD
+719 VEG
-729 LINIEDNF
+729 
-737 INFCK
+737 
-742 SENLPSLEYLCS
+742 LPSLEQLCS

-777 GKNIEEQIRIEN
+777 GKNIEEQIRIED
-789 NLKALFKSYEE
+789 NLTELFKSYEE
-800 KETLFEKNKDGLTFT
+800 KGTLFKENKDGLTFT
-815 TDECFINNHLNT
+815 TDTVFINNHLKT

-911 EVLYQLIAESR
+911 EAFYNLIRDANNQ

>member
-102 WNAIPSFGLI
+102 WNAIPSFALVAFGD
-112 AVGEPYTFAISMIA
+112 PYTFAMSMIA

-170 TAWRLSDSYKFDD
+170 TAWRLSDSYEFDD

-211 DSIKDNFE
+211 NSIKDNFE
-219 AYPPFWYYFANA
+219 AYPPFWYYLANA

-242 TAFDDNISAI
+242 TAFGDNISAI

-287 AALLFDSLSRIEEN
+287 AALLLDSLPRIEEN
-301 EQKLRLC
+301 EKKLRLC
-308 KINDLIDDAI
+308 KINYLIDDAI

-337 LNKTGEASKHLRK
+337 INKAEEATKHLRK

-372 TIFDSKKFITNTLKY
+372 TVFDTNKFIPNTLKY
-387 KELVQFTDRTSL
+387 KELVQFTDRTNL

-412 HLRNINELFLYKQ
+412 HLRNINELFLNNQ
-425 KKQLY
+425 KNKLY

-450 ELYNRHNMVDV
+450 ELYNRHYMDAN
-461 DDAFFEDT
+461 DAFFEDT
-469 IDARKE
+469 INAIKE

-482 LYSREDEWKRFISE
+482 LYSREDEWKRFTAE
-496 LSGNTIR
+496 LSGNTII
-503 ISLDEHIN
+503 ISLNKHIN
-511 RLLRK
+511 KLLRSLDK
-516 LNKLTQVAFNLD
+516 LVQVAFNLN
-528 LESKIDPMSIKKA
+528 IDPEKDLASIKEVLTKKHIS
-541 FTGKNIL
+541 F
-548 DIELKKEIES
+548 KEISFDEA
-558 IGEIRKQ
+558 
-565 ERGKSL
+565 
-571 STYQDLL
+571 
-578 PNENDL
+578 
-584 NKSSYTEESIIH
+584 KSSITDESIIQ
-596 QITYL
+596 QI
-601 EDKIKKYEF
+601 KY
-610 DLKDYEELSNISLT
+610 
-624 KIMKHLKKEIKS
+624 
-636 IGEIRKQERGKSLS
+636 
-650 TYQDLLPN
+650 
-658 ENDLNKSSYTEE
+658 
-670 SIIHQITYL
+670 
-679 EDKIKKYEF
+679 
-688 DLKDY
+688 
-693 EELSNISLTKIMK
+693 
-706 HFVDNFVD
+706 
-714 KFKIN
+714 
-719 VIGLKNKYSD
+719 LKNKIEKNEFDFEDYLRLSSLTLTIIMEKFIED
-729 LINIEDNF
+729 FVMNFWTKVIAPKNAYKELVNIESNF
-737 INFCK
+737 SDFCNV
-742 SENLPSLEYLCS
+742 EGLPSLEQLCS

-777 GKNIEEQIRIEN
+777 GKNIEEQIRIEKK
-789 NLKALFKSYEE
+789 LEALFKSYEE
-800 KETLFEKNKDGLTFT
+800 KGTLFKENKDGLTFT
-815 TDECFINNHLNT
+815 TDTIFINNHLKT
-827 IPNNDATT
+827 IPNNDTTT

-911 EVLYQLIAESR
+911 EAFYNLIRNANNQ

>member
-450 ELYNRHNMVDV
+450 ELYNRHYMDAN
-461 DDAFFEDT
+461 DAFFEDT
-469 IDARKE
+469 INAIKE

-482 LYSREDEWKRFISE
+482 LYSREDEWKRFTAE
-496 LSGNTIR
+496 LSGNTII
-503 ISLDEHIN
+503 ISLNKHIN
-511 RLLRK
+511 KLLRSLDK
-516 LNKLTQVAFNLD
+516 LVQVAFNLN
-528 LESKIDPMSIKKA
+528 IDPEKDLASIKEVLTKKHIS
-541 FTGKNIL
+541 F
-548 DIELKKEIES
+548 KEISFDEA
-558 IGEIRKQ
+558 
-565 ERGKSL
+565 
-571 STYQDLL
+571 
-578 PNENDL
+578 
-584 NKSSYTEESIIH
+584 KSSITDESIIQ
-596 QITYL
+596 QI
-601 EDKIKKYEF
+601 KY
-610 DLKDYEELSNISLT
+610 
-624 KIMKHLKKEIKS
+624 
-636 IGEIRKQERGKSLS
+636 
-650 TYQDLLPN
+650 
-658 ENDLNKSSYTEE
+658 
-670 SIIHQITYL
+670 
-679 EDKIKKYEF
+679 
-688 DLKDY
+688 
-693 EELSNISLTKIMK
+693 
-706 HFVDNFVD
+706 
-714 KFKIN
+714 
-719 VIGLKNKYSD
+719 LKNKIEKNEFDFEDYLRLSSLTLTIIMEKFIED
-729 LINIEDNF
+729 FVMNFWTKVIAPKNAYKELVNIESNF
-737 INFCK
+737 SDFCNV
-742 SENLPSLEYLCS
+742 EGLPSLEQLCS

-777 GKNIEEQIRIEN
+777 GKNIEEQIRIEKK
-789 NLKALFKSYEE
+789 LEALFKSYEE
-800 KETLFEKNKDGLTFT
+800 KGTLFKENKDGLTFT
-815 TDECFINNHLNT
+815 TDTIFINNHLKT
-827 IPNNDATT
+827 IPNNDTTT

-911 EVLYQLIAESR
+911 EVLYQLIAELNQDR

>member
-102 WNAIPSFGLI
+102 WNAIPSFALVAFGD
-112 AVGEPYTFAISMIA
+112 PYTFAMSMIA

-170 TAWRLSDSYKFDD
+170 TAWRLSDSYEFDD

-211 DSIKDNFE
+211 NSIKDNFE
-219 AYPPFWYYFANA
+219 AYPPFWYYLANA

-242 TAFDDNISAI
+242 TAFGDNISAI

-287 AALLFDSLSRIEEN
+287 AALLLDSLPRIEEN
-301 EQKLRLC
+301 EKKLRLC
-308 KINDLIDDAI
+308 KINYLIDDAI

-337 LNKTGEASKHLRK
+337 INKAEEATKHLRK

-372 TIFDSKKFITNTLKY
+372 TVFDTNKFIPNTLKY
-387 KELVQFTDRTSL
+387 KELVQFTDRTNL
-399 IPWVDSEKELTKD
+399 IPWVDSEKELTKE
-412 HLRNINELFLYKQ
+412 HLRNINELFLNNQ
-425 KKQLY
+425 KNKLY

-450 ELYNRHNMVDV
+450 ELYDRHNMVDV

-475 RDEEYKK
+475 RDEVYKK
-482 LYSREDEWKRFISE
+482 LSSREGEWKRFTAE
-496 LSGNTIR
+496 LSKGTII
-503 ISLDEHIN
+503 ISLNKHIN
-511 RLLRK
+511 KLLRSLDK
-516 LNKLTQVAFNLD
+516 LVQIAFNLN
-528 LESKIDPMSIKKA
+528 IDPGKDLASIKEVLTSNH
-541 FTGKNIL
+541 FSF
-548 DIELKKEIES
+548 KEIS
-558 IGEIRKQ
+558 IDEA
-565 ERGKSL
+565 
-571 STYQDLL
+571 
-578 PNENDL
+578 
-584 NKSSYTEESIIH
+584 KSSITDNSIIQ
-596 QITYL
+596 QI
-601 EDKIKKYEF
+601 KY
-610 DLKDYEELSNISLT
+610 
-624 KIMKHLKKEIKS
+624 
-636 IGEIRKQERGKSLS
+636 
-650 TYQDLLPN
+650 
-658 ENDLNKSSYTEE
+658 
-670 SIIHQITYL
+670 
-679 EDKIKKYEF
+679 
-688 DLKDY
+688 
-693 EELSNISLTKIMK
+693 
-706 HFVDNFVD
+706 
-714 KFKIN
+714 
-719 VIGLKNKYSD
+719 LKNKIEKNEFDFEDYLRLSFLTLTTIMEKFIED
-729 LINIEDNF
+729 FVMNFWTKAIAPQNAYKELVNIESNF
-737 INFCK
+737 TDFCNV
-742 SENLPSLEYLCS
+742 EGLPSLEQLCS

-777 GKNIEEQIRIEN
+777 GKNIEEQIRIED
-789 NLKALFKSYEE
+789 NLTELFKSYEE
-800 KETLFEKNKDGLTFT
+800 KGTLFKENKDGLKFT
-815 TDECFINNHLNT
+815 TDTVFINNHLKT
-827 IPNNDATT
+827 IPNNDDTI

-854 RHVDVFFM
+854 RHIDVFFM

-911 EVLYQLIAESR
+911 EVLYQLIAESSSIASEFKDRKI

>member
-102 WNAIPSFGLI
+102 WNAIPSFALVAFGD
-112 AVGEPYTFAISMIA
+112 PYTFAMSMIA

-170 TAWRLSDSYKFDD
+170 TAWRLSDSYEFDD

-211 DSIKDNFE
+211 NSIKDNFE
-219 AYPPFWYYFANA
+219 AYPPFWYYLANA

-242 TAFDDNISAI
+242 TAFGDNISAI

-287 AALLFDSLSRIEEN
+287 AALLLDSLPRIEEN
-301 EQKLRLC
+301 EKKLRLC
-308 KINDLIDDAI
+308 KINYLIDDAI

-337 LNKTGEASKHLRK
+337 INKAEEATKHLRK

-372 TIFDSKKFITNTLKY
+372 TVFDTNKFIPNTLKY
-387 KELVQFTDRTSL
+387 KELVQFTDRTNL

-412 HLRNINELFLYKQ
+412 HLRNKNELFLNNQ
-425 KKQLY
+425 KNKLY

-450 ELYNRHNMVDV
+450 ELYNRHYMDAN
-461 DDAFFEDT
+461 DAFFEDT
-469 IDARKE
+469 INAIKE

-482 LYSREDEWKRFISE
+482 LYSREDEWKRFTAE
-496 LSGNTIR
+496 LSGNTII
-503 ISLDEHIN
+503 ISLNKHIN
-511 RLLRK
+511 KLLRSLDK
-516 LNKLTQVAFNLD
+516 LVQVAFNLN
-528 LESKIDPMSIKKA
+528 IDPEKDLASIKEVLTKKHIS
-541 FTGKNIL
+541 F
-548 DIELKKEIES
+548 KEISFDEA
-558 IGEIRKQ
+558 
-565 ERGKSL
+565 
-571 STYQDLL
+571 
-578 PNENDL
+578 
-584 NKSSYTEESIIH
+584 KSSITDESIIQ
-596 QITYL
+596 QI
-601 EDKIKKYEF
+601 KY
-610 DLKDYEELSNISLT
+610 
-624 KIMKHLKKEIKS
+624 
-636 IGEIRKQERGKSLS
+636 
-650 TYQDLLPN
+650 
-658 ENDLNKSSYTEE
+658 
-670 SIIHQITYL
+670 
-679 EDKIKKYEF
+679 
-688 DLKDY
+688 
-693 EELSNISLTKIMK
+693 
-706 HFVDNFVD
+706 
-714 KFKIN
+714 
-719 VIGLKNKYSD
+719 LKNKIEKNEFDFEDYLRLSSLTLTIIMEKFIED
-729 LINIEDNF
+729 FVMNFWTKVIAPKNAYKELVNIESNF
-737 INFCK
+737 SDFCNV
-742 SENLPSLEYLCS
+742 EGLPSLEQLCS

-777 GKNIEEQIRIEN
+777 GKNIEEQIRIEKK
-789 NLKALFKSYEE
+789 LEALFKSYEE
-800 KETLFEKNKDGLTFT
+800 KGTLFKENKDGLTFT
-815 TDECFINNHLNT
+815 TDTIFINNHLKT
-827 IPNNDATT
+827 IPNNDTTT

>member
-1 MNPIKVNQDKSICEH
+1 MNPIKINQDKSICEH

-102 WNAIPSFGLI
+102 WNAIPSFALVAFGD
-112 AVGEPYTFAISMIA
+112 PYTFAMSMIA

-141 TLTEREEQ
+141 ILTEREEQ

-170 TAWRLSDSYKFDD
+170 TAWRLSDSYEFDD

-219 AYPPFWYYFANA
+219 AYPPFWYYLANA

-252 NKYTQLAEQNY
+252 NKFTQLAEQNY
-263 QKYLDKDID
+263 QKYLDQDID

-287 AALLFDSLSRIEEN
+287 AALLFDSLSRLDEN
-301 EQKLRLC
+301 EKKLRTI
-308 KINDLIDDAI
+308 KINILIDDAI

-327 LQIASIYYLK
+327 LQIASVYYLR
-337 LNKTGEASKHLRK
+337 LNKTEEATKHLRK
-350 LVIENYNTKTN
+350 LIIENYNTKTN
-361 SQLLSFIYLQE
+361 SQLLSFVYLQE
-372 TIFDSKKFITNTLKY
+372 AIFDNKKFIPNTLKY
-387 KELVQFTDRTSL
+387 KELIQFTDRMNL
-399 IPWVDSEKELTKD
+399 IPWVDSEKELTKE
-412 HLRNINELFLYKQ
+412 HLRNINELFLNNQ
-425 KKQLY
+425 KDQLY
-430 SYFEAI
+430 SYLEAI

-450 ELYNRHNMVDV
+450 ELYNRHNMDES
-461 DDAFFEDT
+461 DAFFEDT
-469 IDARKE
+469 IYAEKE
-475 RDEEYKK
+475 RTKVYKK
-482 LYSREDEWKRFISE
+482 LYYKEGEWKRFTADLSE
-496 LSGNTIR
+496 HTII
-503 ISLDEHIN
+503 ISLNKHIN
-511 RLLRK
+511 KLLRSLDK
-516 LNKLTQVAFNLD
+516 LAQVAFNLN
-528 LESKIDPMSIKKA
+528 IDPETDLKSIKEVLTSNHSSYKGLLIDE
-541 FTGKNIL
+541 TKSSITDDSIIQQIKYLENKIEKNEFEFKDYQRLSSLTLTTIMEKF
-548 DIELKKEIES
+548 IEDFVMNFWTKVIAPQNAYKELANIES
-558 IGEIRKQ
+558 
-565 ERGKSL
+565 
-571 STYQDLL
+571 
-578 PNENDL
+578 
-584 NKSSYTEESIIH
+584 
-596 QITYL
+596 
-601 EDKIKKYEF
+601 
-610 DLKDYEELSNISLT
+610 
-624 KIMKHLKKEIKS
+624 
-636 IGEIRKQERGKSLS
+636 
-650 TYQDLLPN
+650 
-658 ENDLNKSSYTEE
+658 
-670 SIIHQITYL
+670 
-679 EDKIKKYEF
+679 
-688 DLKDY
+688 
-693 EELSNISLTKIMK
+693 
-706 HFVDNFVD
+706 NFTD
-714 KFKIN
+714 FCN
-719 VIGLKNKYSD
+719 VEG
-729 LINIEDNF
+729 
-737 INFCK
+737 
-742 SENLPSLEYLCS
+742 LPSLEQLCS

-777 GKNIEEQIRIEN
+777 GKKIEEQIRIED
-789 NLKALFKSYEE
+789 NLIELFKSYEE
-800 KETLFEKNKDGLTFT
+800 KGILFKENKDGLTFT
-815 TDECFINNHLNT
+815 TDTVFINNHLNT

-835 IRNKGRV
+835 IKNKGRV

-854 RHVDVFFM
+854 RHVDIFFM

-911 EVLYQLIAESR
+911 EAFYNLIRNANNQ

>member
-102 WNAIPSFGLI
+102 WNAIPSFALVAFGD
-112 AVGEPYTFAISMIA
+112 PYTFAMSMIA

-170 TAWRLSDSYKFDD
+170 TAWRLSDSYEFDD

-211 DSIKDNFE
+211 NSIKDNFE
-219 AYPPFWYYFANA
+219 AYPPFWYYLANA

-242 TAFDDNISAI
+242 TAFGDNISAI

-287 AALLFDSLSRIEEN
+287 AALLLDSLPRIEEN
-301 EQKLRLC
+301 EKKLRLC
-308 KINDLIDDAI
+308 EINYLIDDAI

-337 LNKTGEASKHLRK
+337 INKAEEATKHLRK

-372 TIFDSKKFITNTLKY
+372 TVFDTNKFIPNTLKY
-387 KELVQFTDRTSL
+387 KELVQFTDRTNL

-412 HLRNINELFLYKQ
+412 HLRNINELFLNNQ
-425 KKQLY
+425 KNKLY

-450 ELYNRHNMVDV
+450 ELYNRHYMDAN
-461 DDAFFEDT
+461 DAFFEDT
-469 IDARKE
+469 INAIKE

-482 LYSREDEWKRFISE
+482 LYSREDEWKRFTAE
-496 LSGNTIR
+496 LSGNTII
-503 ISLDEHIN
+503 ISLNKHIN
-511 RLLRK
+511 KLLRSLDK
-516 LNKLTQVAFNLD
+516 LVQVAFNLN
-528 LESKIDPMSIKKA
+528 IDPEKDLASIKEVLTKKHIS
-541 FTGKNIL
+541 F
-548 DIELKKEIES
+548 KEISFDEA
-558 IGEIRKQ
+558 
-565 ERGKSL
+565 
-571 STYQDLL
+571 
-578 PNENDL
+578 
-584 NKSSYTEESIIH
+584 KSSITDESIIQ
-596 QITYL
+596 QI
-601 EDKIKKYEF
+601 KY
-610 DLKDYEELSNISLT
+610 
-624 KIMKHLKKEIKS
+624 
-636 IGEIRKQERGKSLS
+636 
-650 TYQDLLPN
+650 
-658 ENDLNKSSYTEE
+658 
-670 SIIHQITYL
+670 
-679 EDKIKKYEF
+679 
-688 DLKDY
+688 
-693 EELSNISLTKIMK
+693 
-706 HFVDNFVD
+706 
-714 KFKIN
+714 
-719 VIGLKNKYSD
+719 LKNKIEKNEFDFEDYLRLSSLTLTIIMEKFIED
-729 LINIEDNF
+729 FVKNFWTKVIAPKNAYKELVNIESNF
-737 INFCK
+737 SDFCNV
-742 SENLPSLEYLCS
+742 EGLPSLEQLCS

-777 GKNIEEQIRIEN
+777 GKNIEEQIRIEKK
-789 NLKALFKSYEE
+789 LEALFKSYEE
-800 KETLFEKNKDGLTFT
+800 KGTLFKENKDGLTFT
-815 TDECFINNHLNT
+815 TDTIFINNHLKT

-911 EVLYQLIAESR
+911 EVLYQLIAESRSIASEFKDKKI

>member
-16 DQLKAAYAL
+16 NQLKAAYAL

-102 WNAIPSFGLI
+102 WNAIPSFALVAFGD
-112 AVGEPYTFAISMIA
+112 PYTFAMSMIA

-170 TAWRLSDSYKFDD
+170 TAWRLSDSYEFDD

-211 DSIKDNFE
+211 NSIKDNFE
-219 AYPPFWYYFANA
+219 AYPPFWYYLANA

-242 TAFDDNISAI
+242 TAFGDNISAI

-263 QKYLDKDID
+263 QKYLDEDID

-287 AALLFDSLSRIEEN
+287 AALLLDSLPRIEEN
-301 EQKLRLC
+301 EKKLRLR
-308 KINDLIDDAI
+308 KINYLIDDAI

-337 LNKTGEASKHLRK
+337 INKAEEATKHLRK

-372 TIFDSKKFITNTLKY
+372 TVFDTNKFIPNTLKY
-387 KELVQFTDRTSL
+387 KELVQFTDRTNL

-412 HLRNINELFLYKQ
+412 HLRNINELFLNNQ
-425 KKQLY
+425 KNKLY

-450 ELYNRHNMVDV
+450 ELYNRHYMDAN
-461 DDAFFEDT
+461 DAFFEDT
-469 IDARKE
+469 INAIKE

-482 LYSREDEWKRFISE
+482 LYSREDEWKRFTAE
-496 LSGNTIR
+496 LSGNTII
-503 ISLDEHIN
+503 ISLNKHIN
-511 RLLRK
+511 KLLRSLDK
-516 LNKLTQVAFNLD
+516 LVQVAFNLN
-528 LESKIDPMSIKKA
+528 IDPEKDLASIKEVLTKKHIS
-541 FTGKNIL
+541 F
-548 DIELKKEIES
+548 KEISFDEA
-558 IGEIRKQ
+558 
-565 ERGKSL
+565 
-571 STYQDLL
+571 
-578 PNENDL
+578 
-584 NKSSYTEESIIH
+584 KSSITDESIIQ
-596 QITYL
+596 QI
-601 EDKIKKYEF
+601 KY
-610 DLKDYEELSNISLT
+610 
-624 KIMKHLKKEIKS
+624 
-636 IGEIRKQERGKSLS
+636 
-650 TYQDLLPN
+650 
-658 ENDLNKSSYTEE
+658 
-670 SIIHQITYL
+670 
-679 EDKIKKYEF
+679 
-688 DLKDY
+688 
-693 EELSNISLTKIMK
+693 
-706 HFVDNFVD
+706 
-714 KFKIN
+714 
-719 VIGLKNKYSD
+719 LKNKIEKNEFDFEDYLRLSSLTLTIIMEKFIED
-729 LINIEDNF
+729 FVMNFWTKVIAPKNAYKELVNIESNF
-737 INFCK
+737 SDFCNV
-742 SENLPSLEYLCS
+742 EGLPSLEQLCS

-777 GKNIEEQIRIEN
+777 GKNIEEQIRIEKK
-789 NLKALFKSYEE
+789 LEALFKSYEE
-800 KETLFEKNKDGLTFT
+800 KGTLFKENKDGLTFT
-815 TDECFINNHLNT
+815 TDTIFINNHLKT
-827 IPNNDATT
+827 IPNNDTTT

-911 EVLYQLIAESR
+911 EVLYQLIAESRSKASEFKDRKI

>member
-32 SQIVDYKDLNVLE
+32 SQIVDYKDLNILE

-85 DKMMLEKKYQQK
+85 DKMMFEKKYQQK

-102 WNAIPSFGLI
+102 WNAIPSFALVAFGD
-112 AVGEPYTFAISMIA
+112 PYTFAISMIA

-141 TLTEREEQ
+141 ILTEREEQ

-170 TAWRLSDSYKFDD
+170 TAWRLSDSYEFDD

-211 DSIKDNFE
+211 NSIKDNFE
-219 AYPPFWYYFANA
+219 AYPPFWYYLANA

-287 AALLFDSLSRIEEN
+287 AALLLDSLPRIEDN
-301 EQKLRLC
+301 EKKLRLC
-308 KINDLIDDAI
+308 KINYLIDDAI

-337 LNKTGEASKHLRK
+337 INKAEEATKHLRK

-372 TIFDSKKFITNTLKY
+372 TVFDTNKFKPNTLKY
-387 KELVQFTDRTSL
+387 KELVQFTDRTNL
-399 IPWVDSEKELTKD
+399 IPWVDSEKELTKE
-412 HLRNINELFLYKQ
+412 HLRNINELFLNNQ
-425 KKQLY
+425 KDQLY
-430 SYFEAI
+430 SYLEAI

-450 ELYNRHNMVDV
+450 ELYNRHNMDES
-461 DDAFFEDT
+461 DAFFEDT
-469 IDARKE
+469 IYAEKE
-475 RDEEYKK
+475 RTKVYKK
-482 LYSREDEWKRFISE
+482 LYYKEDEWKRFTADLSE
-496 LSGNTIR
+496 HTII
-503 ISLDEHIN
+503 ISLNKHIN
-511 RLLRK
+511 KLLRSLDK
-516 LNKLTQVAFNLD
+516 LAQVAFNLN
-528 LESKIDPMSIKKA
+528 IDPETDLKSIKEVLTSNHSSYKGLLIDE
-541 FTGKNIL
+541 TKSSITDDSIIQQIKYLENKIEKNEFEFKDYQRLSSLTLTTIMEKF
-548 DIELKKEIES
+548 IEDFVMNFWTKVIAPQNAYKELANIES
-558 IGEIRKQ
+558 
-565 ERGKSL
+565 
-571 STYQDLL
+571 
-578 PNENDL
+578 
-584 NKSSYTEESIIH
+584 
-596 QITYL
+596 
-601 EDKIKKYEF
+601 
-610 DLKDYEELSNISLT
+610 
-624 KIMKHLKKEIKS
+624 
-636 IGEIRKQERGKSLS
+636 
-650 TYQDLLPN
+650 
-658 ENDLNKSSYTEE
+658 
-670 SIIHQITYL
+670 
-679 EDKIKKYEF
+679 
-688 DLKDY
+688 
-693 EELSNISLTKIMK
+693 
-706 HFVDNFVD
+706 NFTD
-714 KFKIN
+714 FCN
-719 VIGLKNKYSD
+719 VEG
-729 LINIEDNF
+729 
-737 INFCK
+737 
-742 SENLPSLEYLCS
+742 LPSLEQLCS

-777 GKNIEEQIRIEN
+777 GKNIEEQIRIED
-789 NLKALFKSYEE
+789 NLTELFKSYEE
-800 KETLFEKNKDGLTFT
+800 KGTLFKENKDGLTFT
-815 TDECFINNHLNT
+815 TDTVFINNHLKT

-854 RHVDVFFM
+854 RHIDVFFM

-911 EVLYQLIAESR
+911 EVLYQLIAESRSIASEFKDGKI

>member
-102 WNAIPSFGLI
+102 WNAIPSFALVAFGD
-112 AVGEPYTFAISMIA
+112 PYTFAMSMIA

-141 TLTEREEQ
+141 ILTEREEQ

-170 TAWRLSDSYKFDD
+170 TAWRLSDSYEFDD

-219 AYPPFWYYFANA
+219 AYPPFWYYLANA

-242 TAFDDNISAI
+242 TAFGNNISAI

-287 AALLFDSLSRIEEN
+287 AALLLDSLPRIEEN
-301 EQKLRLC
+301 EKKLRLC
-308 KINDLIDDAI
+308 KIDYLIDDAI

-337 LNKTGEASKHLRK
+337 INKAEEATKHLRK

-387 KELVQFTDRTSL
+387 KELVQFTDRTNL
-399 IPWVDSEKELTKD
+399 IPWVNSEKELTKD

-425 KKQLY
+425 KEQLH
-430 SYFEAI
+430 SYFETI
-436 VNTIFHKEIISYNK
+436 VNTIFHKEVISYNK
-450 ELYNRHNMVDV
+450 ELYNRHYMDAN
-461 DDAFFEDT
+461 DAFFEDT
-469 IDARKE
+469 INAIKE

-482 LYSREDEWKRFISE
+482 LYSREDEWKRFTAE
-496 LSGNTIR
+496 LSGNTII
-503 ISLDEHIN
+503 ISLNKHIN
-511 RLLRK
+511 KLLRSLDK
-516 LNKLTQVAFNLD
+516 LVQVAFNLN
-528 LESKIDPMSIKKA
+528 IDPEKDLASIKEVLTKKH
-541 FTGKNIL
+541 FSF
-548 DIELKKEIES
+548 KEISFDEA
-558 IGEIRKQ
+558 
-565 ERGKSL
+565 
-571 STYQDLL
+571 
-578 PNENDL
+578 
-584 NKSSYTEESIIH
+584 KSSITDESIIQ
-596 QITYL
+596 QI
-601 EDKIKKYEF
+601 KY
-610 DLKDYEELSNISLT
+610 
-624 KIMKHLKKEIKS
+624 
-636 IGEIRKQERGKSLS
+636 
-650 TYQDLLPN
+650 
-658 ENDLNKSSYTEE
+658 
-670 SIIHQITYL
+670 
-679 EDKIKKYEF
+679 
-688 DLKDY
+688 
-693 EELSNISLTKIMK
+693 
-706 HFVDNFVD
+706 
-714 KFKIN
+714 
-719 VIGLKNKYSD
+719 LKNKIEKNEFDFEDYLRLSSLTLTTIMEKFIED
-729 LINIEDNF
+729 FVMNFWTKVIAPKNAYKELVNIESNF
-737 INFCK
+737 SDFCNV
-742 SENLPSLEYLCS
+742 EGLPSLEQLCS

-777 GKNIEEQIRIEN
+777 GKNIEEQIRIEKK
-789 NLKALFKSYEE
+789 LEALFKSYEE
-800 KETLFEKNKDGLTFT
+800 KGTLFKENKDGLTFT
-815 TDECFINNHLNT
+815 TDTVFINNHLKT
-827 IPNNDATT
+827 IPNNDTTT

-854 RHVDVFFM
+854 RHIDVFFM

-911 EVLYQLIAESR
+911 EAFYNLIRDANNQ

>member
-1 MNPIKVNQDKSICEH
+1 
-16 DQLKAAYAL
+16 
-25 NLCTVSV
+25 
-32 SQIVDYKDLNVLE
+32 
-45 QEYELIL
+45 
-52 NNLNLHNM
+52 
-60 PKDQAL
+60 
-66 LHILRQILDTVT
+66 
-78 FFRIYEG
+78 
-85 DKMMLEKKYQQK
+85 MLEKKYQQK

-102 WNAIPSFGLI
+102 WNAIPSFALVAFGD
-112 AVGEPYTFAISMIA
+112 PYTFAMSMIA

-170 TAWRLSDSYKFDD
+170 TAWRLSDSYEFDD

-211 DSIKDNFE
+211 NSIKDNFE
-219 AYPPFWYYFANA
+219 AYPPFWYYLANA

-242 TAFDDNISAI
+242 TAFGDNISAI

-287 AALLFDSLSRIEEN
+287 AALLLDSLPRIEEN
-301 EQKLRLC
+301 EKKLRLC
-308 KINDLIDDAI
+308 KINYLIDDAI

-337 LNKTGEASKHLRK
+337 INKAEEATKHLRK

-387 KELVQFTDRTSL
+387 KELVQFTDRTNL
-399 IPWVDSEKELTKD
+399 IPWVNSEKELTKD

-425 KKQLY
+425 KEQLH
-430 SYFEAI
+430 SYFETI

-450 ELYNRHNMVDV
+450 ELYNRHYMDAN
-461 DDAFFEDT
+461 DAFFEDT
-469 IDARKE
+469 INAIKE

-482 LYSREDEWKRFISE
+482 LYSREDEWKRFTAE
-496 LSGNTIR
+496 LSGNTII
-503 ISLDEHIN
+503 ISLNKHIN
-511 RLLRK
+511 KLLRSLDK
-516 LNKLTQVAFNLD
+516 LVQIAFNLN
-528 LESKIDPMSIKKA
+528 IDPGKDLASIKEVLTSNH
-541 FTGKNIL
+541 FSF
-548 DIELKKEIES
+548 KEIS
-558 IGEIRKQ
+558 IDEA
-565 ERGKSL
+565 
-571 STYQDLL
+571 
-578 PNENDL
+578 
-584 NKSSYTEESIIH
+584 KSSITDNSIIQ
-596 QITYL
+596 QI
-601 EDKIKKYEF
+601 KY
-610 DLKDYEELSNISLT
+610 
-624 KIMKHLKKEIKS
+624 
-636 IGEIRKQERGKSLS
+636 
-650 TYQDLLPN
+650 
-658 ENDLNKSSYTEE
+658 
-670 SIIHQITYL
+670 
-679 EDKIKKYEF
+679 
-688 DLKDY
+688 
-693 EELSNISLTKIMK
+693 
-706 HFVDNFVD
+706 
-714 KFKIN
+714 
-719 VIGLKNKYSD
+719 LKNKIEKNEFDFEDYLRLSFLTLTTIMEKFIED
-729 LINIEDNF
+729 FVMNFWTKAIAPQNAYKELVNIESNF
-737 INFCK
+737 TDFCNV
-742 SENLPSLEYLCS
+742 EGLPSLEQLCS

-777 GKNIEEQIRIEN
+777 GKNIEEQIRIED
-789 NLKALFKSYEE
+789 NLTELFKSYEE
-800 KETLFEKNKDGLTFT
+800 KGTLFKENKDGLKFT
-815 TDECFINNHLNT
+815 TDTVFINNHLKT
-827 IPNNDATT
+827 IPNNDATI

-854 RHVDVFFM
+854 RHIDVFFM

-911 EVLYQLIAESR
+911 EAFYNLIRDANNQ

>member
-1 MNPIKVNQDKSICEH
+1 
-16 DQLKAAYAL
+16 
-25 NLCTVSV
+25 
-32 SQIVDYKDLNVLE
+32 
-45 QEYELIL
+45 
-52 NNLNLHNM
+52 
-60 PKDQAL
+60 
-66 LHILRQILDTVT
+66 
-78 FFRIYEG
+78 
-85 DKMMLEKKYQQK
+85 MLEKKYQQK

-102 WNAIPSFGLI
+102 WNAIPSFALVAFGD
-112 AVGEPYTFAISMIA
+112 PYTFAMSMIA

-211 DSIKDNFE
+211 NSIKDNFE

-242 TAFDDNISAI
+242 TAFGDNISAI

-287 AALLFDSLSRIEEN
+287 AALLLDSLPRIEEN
-301 EQKLRLC
+301 EKKLRLC
-308 KINDLIDDAI
+308 KINYLIDDAI

-337 LNKTGEASKHLRK
+337 INKAEEATKHLRK

-372 TIFDSKKFITNTLKY
+372 TVFDTNKFIPNTLKY
-387 KELVQFTDRTSL
+387 KELVQFTDRTNL

-548 DIELKKEIES
+548 DIELKKEIE
-558 IGEIRKQ
+558 
-565 ERGKSL
+565 
-571 STYQDLL
+571 
-578 PNENDL
+578 
-584 NKSSYTEESIIH
+584 
-596 QITYL
+596 
-601 EDKIKKYEF
+601 
-610 DLKDYEELSNISLT
+610 
-624 KIMKHLKKEIKS
+624 S

>member
-102 WNAIPSFGLI
+102 WNAIPSFALVAFGD
-112 AVGEPYTFAISMIA
+112 PYTFAMSMIA

-170 TAWRLSDSYKFDD
+170 TAWRLSDSYEFDD

-211 DSIKDNFE
+211 NSIKDNFE
-219 AYPPFWYYFANA
+219 AYPPFWYYLANA

-242 TAFDDNISAI
+242 TAFGDNISAI

-287 AALLFDSLSRIEEN
+287 AALLLDSLPRIEEN
-301 EQKLRLC
+301 EKKLRLC
-308 KINDLIDDAI
+308 KINYLIDDAI

-337 LNKTGEASKHLRK
+337 INKAEEATKHLRK

-372 TIFDSKKFITNTLKY
+372 TVFDTNKFIPNTLKY
-387 KELVQFTDRTSL
+387 KELVQFTDRTNL
-399 IPWVDSEKELTKD
+399 IPWVDSEKELTKE
-412 HLRNINELFLYKQ
+412 HLRNINELFLNNQ
-425 KKQLY
+425 KNKLY

-450 ELYNRHNMVDV
+450 ELYNCHNMVDV

-548 DIELKKEIES
+548 DIE
-558 IGEIRKQ
+558 
-565 ERGKSL
+565 
-571 STYQDLL
+571 
-578 PNENDL
+578 
-584 NKSSYTEESIIH
+584 
-596 QITYL
+596 
-601 EDKIKKYEF
+601 
-610 DLKDYEELSNISLT
+610 
-624 KIMKHLKKEIKS
+624 LKKEIKS

-862 KKGFYFRL
+862 KKDIYFRL

-911 EVLYQLIAESR
+911 EVLYQLIAESRSIASEFKDRKI

>member
-1 MNPIKVNQDKSICEH
+1 MNPIKINQDKSICEH

-66 LHILRQILDTVT
+66 LHILRQILDTIT

-102 WNAIPSFGLI
+102 WNAIPSFALVAFGD
-112 AVGEPYTFAISMIA
+112 PYTFAMSMIA

-170 TAWRLSDSYKFDD
+170 TAWRLSDSYEFDD

-219 AYPPFWYYFANA
+219 AYPPFWYYLANA

-242 TAFDDNISAI
+242 TAFGNNISAI

-287 AALLFDSLSRIEEN
+287 AALLLDSLPRIEEN
-301 EQKLRLC
+301 EKKLRLC
-308 KINDLIDDAI
+308 KINYLIDDAI

-337 LNKTGEASKHLRK
+337 INKAEEATKHLRK

-387 KELVQFTDRTSL
+387 KELVQFTDRTNL
-399 IPWVDSEKELTKD
+399 IPWVNSEKELTKD

-425 KKQLY
+425 KEQLH
-430 SYFEAI
+430 SYFETI
-436 VNTIFHKEIISYNK
+436 VNTIFHKEVISYNK
-450 ELYNRHNMVDV
+450 ELYNRHYMDAN
-461 DDAFFEDT
+461 DAFFEDT
-469 IDARKE
+469 INAIKE

-482 LYSREDEWKRFISE
+482 LYSREDEWKRFTAE
-496 LSGNTIR
+496 LSGNTII
-503 ISLDEHIN
+503 ISLNKHIN
-511 RLLRK
+511 KLLRSLDK
-516 LNKLTQVAFNLD
+516 LVQVAFNLN
-528 LESKIDPMSIKKA
+528 IDPEKDLVSIKEVLTKKH
-541 FTGKNIL
+541 FSF
-548 DIELKKEIES
+548 KEISFDEA
-558 IGEIRKQ
+558 
-565 ERGKSL
+565 
-571 STYQDLL
+571 
-578 PNENDL
+578 
-584 NKSSYTEESIIH
+584 KSSITDESIIQ
-596 QITYL
+596 QI
-601 EDKIKKYEF
+601 KY
-610 DLKDYEELSNISLT
+610 
-624 KIMKHLKKEIKS
+624 
-636 IGEIRKQERGKSLS
+636 
-650 TYQDLLPN
+650 
-658 ENDLNKSSYTEE
+658 
-670 SIIHQITYL
+670 
-679 EDKIKKYEF
+679 
-688 DLKDY
+688 
-693 EELSNISLTKIMK
+693 
-706 HFVDNFVD
+706 
-714 KFKIN
+714 
-719 VIGLKNKYSD
+719 LKNKIEKNEFDFEDYLRLSSLTLTTIMEKFIED
-729 LINIEDNF
+729 FVMNFWTKVIAPKNAYKELVNIESNF
-737 INFCK
+737 SDFCNV
-742 SENLPSLEYLCS
+742 EGLPSLEQLCS

-777 GKNIEEQIRIEN
+777 GKNIEEQIRIEKK
-789 NLKALFKSYEE
+789 LEALFKSYEE
-800 KETLFEKNKDGLTFT
+800 KGTLFKENKDGLTFT
-815 TDECFINNHLNT
+815 TDTVFINNHLKT
-827 IPNNDATT
+827 IPNNDTTT

-854 RHVDVFFM
+854 RHIDVFFM

-911 EVLYQLIAESR
+911 EAFYNLIRDANNQ

>member
-1 MNPIKVNQDKSICEH
+1 MNPIKINQDKSICEH

-102 WNAIPSFGLI
+102 WNAIPSFALVAFGD
-112 AVGEPYTFAISMIA
+112 PYTFAMSMIA

-141 TLTEREEQ
+141 ILTEREEQ

-170 TAWRLSDSYKFDD
+170 TAWRLSHSYEFDD

-219 AYPPFWYYFANA
+219 AYPPFWYYLANA

-287 AALLFDSLSRIEEN
+287 AALLLDSLPRIEDN
-301 EQKLRLC
+301 EKKLRLC
-308 KINDLIDDAI
+308 KINYLIDDAI

-327 LQIASIYYLK
+327 LQIASVYYLR
-337 LNKTGEASKHLRK
+337 LNKTEEATKHLRK
-350 LVIENYNTKTN
+350 LIIENYNTKTN

-372 TIFDSKKFITNTLKY
+372 AVFDNKKFIPNTLKY
-387 KELVQFTDRTSL
+387 KELIQFTDRMNL
-399 IPWVDSEKELTKD
+399 IPWVDSEKELTKE
-412 HLRNINELFLYKQ
+412 HLRNINELFLNNQ
-425 KKQLY
+425 KDQLY
-430 SYFEAI
+430 SYLEAI

-450 ELYNRHNMVDV
+450 ELYNRHNMDES
-461 DDAFFEDT
+461 DAFFEDT
-469 IDARKE
+469 IYAEKE
-475 RDEEYKK
+475 RTKVYKK
-482 LYSREDEWKRFISE
+482 LYYKEGEWKRFTADLSE
-496 LSGNTIR
+496 HTII
-503 ISLDEHIN
+503 ISLNKHIN
-511 RLLRK
+511 KLLRSLDK
-516 LNKLTQVAFNLD
+516 LAQVAFNLN
-528 LESKIDPMSIKKA
+528 IDPETDLKSIKEVLTSNHSSYKGLLIDE
-541 FTGKNIL
+541 TKSSITDDSIIQQIKYLENKIEKNEFEFKDYQRLSSLTLTTIMEKF
-548 DIELKKEIES
+548 IEDFVMNFWTKVIAPQNAYKELANIES
-558 IGEIRKQ
+558 
-565 ERGKSL
+565 
-571 STYQDLL
+571 
-578 PNENDL
+578 
-584 NKSSYTEESIIH
+584 
-596 QITYL
+596 
-601 EDKIKKYEF
+601 
-610 DLKDYEELSNISLT
+610 
-624 KIMKHLKKEIKS
+624 
-636 IGEIRKQERGKSLS
+636 
-650 TYQDLLPN
+650 
-658 ENDLNKSSYTEE
+658 
-670 SIIHQITYL
+670 
-679 EDKIKKYEF
+679 
-688 DLKDY
+688 
-693 EELSNISLTKIMK
+693 
-706 HFVDNFVD
+706 NFTD
-714 KFKIN
+714 FCN
-719 VIGLKNKYSD
+719 VEG
-729 LINIEDNF
+729 
-737 INFCK
+737 
-742 SENLPSLEYLCS
+742 LPSLEQLCS

-777 GKNIEEQIRIEN
+777 GKKIEEQIRIED
-789 NLKALFKSYEE
+789 NLIELFKSYEE
-800 KETLFEKNKDGLTFT
+800 KGILFKENKDGLTFT
-815 TDECFINNHLNT
+815 TDTVFINNHLNT

-835 IRNKGRV
+835 IKNKGRV

-854 RHVDVFFM
+854 RHVDIFFM

-911 EVLYQLIAESR
+911 EAFYNLKSFLP

>member
-1 MNPIKVNQDKSICEH
+1 MNPIKINQDKSICEH

-102 WNAIPSFGLI
+102 WNAIPSFALI

-141 TLTEREEQ
+141 ILTEREEQ

-170 TAWRLSDSYKFDD
+170 TAWRLSDSYEFDD

-287 AALLFDSLSRIEEN
+287 AALLLDSLPRIEDN
-301 EQKLRLC
+301 EKKLRLC
-308 KINDLIDDAI
+308 KINYLIDDAI

-327 LQIASIYYLK
+327 LQIASVYYLR
-337 LNKTGEASKHLRK
+337 LNKTEEATKHLRK
-350 LVIENYNTKTN
+350 LIIENYNTKTN
-361 SQLLSFIYLQE
+361 SQLLSLIYLQE
-372 TIFDSKKFITNTLKY
+372 AVFDNKKFIPNTLKY
-387 KELVQFTDRTSL
+387 KELIQFTDRMNL
-399 IPWVDSEKELTKD
+399 IPWVDSEKELTKE
-412 HLRNINELFLYKQ
+412 HLRNINELFLNNQ
-425 KKQLY
+425 KDQLY
-430 SYFEAI
+430 SYLEAI

-450 ELYNRHNMVDV
+450 ELYNRHNMDES
-461 DDAFFEDT
+461 DAFFEDT
-469 IDARKE
+469 IYAEKE
-475 RDEEYKK
+475 RTKVYKK
-482 LYSREDEWKRFISE
+482 LYYKEDEWKRFTADLSE
-496 LSGNTIR
+496 HTII
-503 ISLDEHIN
+503 ISLNKHIN
-511 RLLRK
+511 KLLRSLDK
-516 LNKLTQVAFNLD
+516 LAQVAFNLN
-528 LESKIDPMSIKKA
+528 IDPETDLKSIKEVLTSNHSSYKGLLIDE
-541 FTGKNIL
+541 TKSSITDDSIIQQIKYLENKIEKNEFEFKDYQRLSSLTLTTIMEKF
-548 DIELKKEIES
+548 IEDFVMNFWTKVIAPQNAYKELANIES
-558 IGEIRKQ
+558 
-565 ERGKSL
+565 
-571 STYQDLL
+571 
-578 PNENDL
+578 
-584 NKSSYTEESIIH
+584 
-596 QITYL
+596 
-601 EDKIKKYEF
+601 
-610 DLKDYEELSNISLT
+610 
-624 KIMKHLKKEIKS
+624 
-636 IGEIRKQERGKSLS
+636 
-650 TYQDLLPN
+650 
-658 ENDLNKSSYTEE
+658 
-670 SIIHQITYL
+670 
-679 EDKIKKYEF
+679 
-688 DLKDY
+688 
-693 EELSNISLTKIMK
+693 
-706 HFVDNFVD
+706 NFTD
-714 KFKIN
+714 FCN
-719 VIGLKNKYSD
+719 VEG
-729 LINIEDNF
+729 
-737 INFCK
+737 
-742 SENLPSLEYLCS
+742 LPSLEQLCS

-777 GKNIEEQIRIEN
+777 GKKIEEQIRIEN
-789 NLKALFKSYEE
+789 NLIELFKSYEE
-800 KETLFEKNKDGLTFT
+800 KGILFKENKDGLTFT
-815 TDECFINNHLNT
+815 TDTVFINNHLKT

-854 RHVDVFFM
+854 RHIDVFFM

-911 EVLYQLIAESR
+911 EAFYNLIRNANNQ

>member
-52 NNLNLHNM
+52 NNLNLHNI

-450 ELYNRHNMVDV
+450 ELYNRHYMDAN
-461 DDAFFEDT
+461 DAFFEDT
-469 IDARKE
+469 INAIKE

-482 LYSREDEWKRFISE
+482 LYSREDEWKRFTAE
-496 LSGNTIR
+496 LSGNTII
-503 ISLDEHIN
+503 ISLNKHIN
-511 RLLRK
+511 KLLRSLDK
-516 LNKLTQVAFNLD
+516 LVQVAFNLN
-528 LESKIDPMSIKKA
+528 IDPEKDLASIKEVLTKKHIS
-541 FTGKNIL
+541 F
-548 DIELKKEIES
+548 KEISFDEA
-558 IGEIRKQ
+558 
-565 ERGKSL
+565 
-571 STYQDLL
+571 
-578 PNENDL
+578 
-584 NKSSYTEESIIH
+584 KSSITDESIIQ
-596 QITYL
+596 QI
-601 EDKIKKYEF
+601 KY
-610 DLKDYEELSNISLT
+610 
-624 KIMKHLKKEIKS
+624 
-636 IGEIRKQERGKSLS
+636 
-650 TYQDLLPN
+650 
-658 ENDLNKSSYTEE
+658 
-670 SIIHQITYL
+670 
-679 EDKIKKYEF
+679 
-688 DLKDY
+688 
-693 EELSNISLTKIMK
+693 
-706 HFVDNFVD
+706 
-714 KFKIN
+714 
-719 VIGLKNKYSD
+719 LKNKIEKNEFDFEDYLRLSSLTLTIIMEKFIED
-729 LINIEDNF
+729 FVMNFWTKVIAPKNAYKELVNIESNF
-737 INFCK
+737 SDFCNV
-742 SENLPSLEYLCS
+742 EGLPSLEQLCS

-777 GKNIEEQIRIEN
+777 GKNIEEQIRIEKK
-789 NLKALFKSYEE
+789 LEALFKSYEE
-800 KETLFEKNKDGLTFT
+800 KGTLFKENKDGLTFT
-815 TDECFINNHLNT
+815 TDTIFINNHLKT
-827 IPNNDATT
+827 IPNNDTTT

>member
-1 MNPIKVNQDKSICEH
+1 MNPIKINQDKSICEH

-102 WNAIPSFGLI
+102 WNAIPSFALVAFGD
-112 AVGEPYTFAISMIA
+112 PYTFAMSMIA

-141 TLTEREEQ
+141 ILTEREEQ

-170 TAWRLSDSYKFDD
+170 TAWRLSDSYEFDD

-219 AYPPFWYYFANA
+219 AYPPFWYYLANA

-252 NKYTQLAEQNY
+252 NKFTQLAEQNY
-263 QKYLDKDID
+263 QKYLDQDID

-287 AALLFDSLSRIEEN
+287 AALLFDSLSRLDEN
-301 EQKLRLC
+301 EKKLRTI
-308 KINDLIDDAI
+308 KINILIDDAI

-327 LQIASIYYLK
+327 LQIASVYYLR
-337 LNKTGEASKHLRK
+337 LNKTEEATKHLRK
-350 LVIENYNTKTN
+350 LIIENYNTKTN
-361 SQLLSFIYLQE
+361 SQLLSFVYLQE
-372 TIFDSKKFITNTLKY
+372 AIFDNKKFIPNTLKY
-387 KELVQFTDRTSL
+387 KELIQFTDRMNL
-399 IPWVDSEKELTKD
+399 IPWVDSEKELTKE
-412 HLRNINELFLYKQ
+412 HLRNINELFLNNQ
-425 KKQLY
+425 KDQLY
-430 SYFEAI
+430 SYLEAI

-450 ELYNRHNMVDV
+450 ELYNRHNMDESY
-461 DDAFFEDT
+461 AFFEDT
-469 IDARKE
+469 IYAEKE
-475 RDEEYKK
+475 RTKVYKK
-482 LYSREDEWKRFISE
+482 LYYKEGEWKRFTADLSE
-496 LSGNTIR
+496 HTII
-503 ISLDEHIN
+503 ISLNKHIN
-511 RLLRK
+511 KLLRSLDK
-516 LNKLTQVAFNLD
+516 LAQVAFNLN
-528 LESKIDPMSIKKA
+528 IDPETDLKSIKEVLTSNHSSYKGLLIDE
-541 FTGKNIL
+541 TKSSITDDSIIQQIKYLENKIEKNEFEFKDYQRLSSLTLTTIMEKF
-548 DIELKKEIES
+548 IEDFVMNFWTKVIAPQNAYKELANIES
-558 IGEIRKQ
+558 
-565 ERGKSL
+565 
-571 STYQDLL
+571 
-578 PNENDL
+578 
-584 NKSSYTEESIIH
+584 
-596 QITYL
+596 
-601 EDKIKKYEF
+601 
-610 DLKDYEELSNISLT
+610 
-624 KIMKHLKKEIKS
+624 
-636 IGEIRKQERGKSLS
+636 
-650 TYQDLLPN
+650 
-658 ENDLNKSSYTEE
+658 
-670 SIIHQITYL
+670 
-679 EDKIKKYEF
+679 
-688 DLKDY
+688 
-693 EELSNISLTKIMK
+693 
-706 HFVDNFVD
+706 NFTD
-714 KFKIN
+714 FCN
-719 VIGLKNKYSD
+719 VEG
-729 LINIEDNF
+729 
-737 INFCK
+737 
-742 SENLPSLEYLCS
+742 LPSLEQLCS

-777 GKNIEEQIRIEN
+777 GKKIEEQIRIED
-789 NLKALFKSYEE
+789 NLIELFKSYEE
-800 KETLFEKNKDGLTFT
+800 KGILFKENKDGLTFT
-815 TDECFINNHLNT
+815 TDTVFINNHLNT

-835 IRNKGRV
+835 IKNKGRV

-854 RHVDVFFM
+854 RHVDIFFM

-911 EVLYQLIAESR
+911 EAFYNLIRNANNQ

>member
-102 WNAIPSFGLI
+102 WNAIPSFALVAFGD
-112 AVGEPYTFAISMIA
+112 PYTFAMSMIA

-170 TAWRLSDSYKFDD
+170 TAWRLSDSYEFDD

-211 DSIKDNFE
+211 NSIKDNFE
-219 AYPPFWYYFANA
+219 AYPPFWYYLANA

-242 TAFDDNISAI
+242 TAFGDNISAI

-287 AALLFDSLSRIEEN
+287 AALLLDSLPRIEEN
-301 EQKLRLC
+301 EKKLRLC
-308 KINDLIDDAI
+308 KINYLIDDAI

-337 LNKTGEASKHLRK
+337 INKAEEATKHLRK

-372 TIFDSKKFITNTLKY
+372 TVFDTNKFIPNTLKY
-387 KELVQFTDRTSL
+387 KELVQFTDRTNL
-399 IPWVDSEKELTKD
+399 IPWVDSEKELTKE
-412 HLRNINELFLYKQ
+412 HLRNINELFLNNQ
-425 KKQLY
+425 KNKLY

-450 ELYNRHNMVDV
+450 ELYDRHNMVDV

-475 RDEEYKK
+475 RDEVYKK
-482 LYSREDEWKRFISE
+482 LSSREGEWKRFTAE
-496 LSGNTIR
+496 LSKGTII
-503 ISLDEHIN
+503 ISLNKHIN
-511 RLLRK
+511 KLLRSLDK
-516 LNKLTQVAFNLD
+516 LVQIAFNLN
-528 LESKIDPMSIKKA
+528 IDPGKDLASIKEVLTSNH
-541 FTGKNIL
+541 FSF
-548 DIELKKEIES
+548 KEIS
-558 IGEIRKQ
+558 IDEA
-565 ERGKSL
+565 
-571 STYQDLL
+571 
-578 PNENDL
+578 
-584 NKSSYTEESIIH
+584 KSSITDNSIIQ
-596 QITYL
+596 QI
-601 EDKIKKYEF
+601 KY
-610 DLKDYEELSNISLT
+610 
-624 KIMKHLKKEIKS
+624 
-636 IGEIRKQERGKSLS
+636 
-650 TYQDLLPN
+650 
-658 ENDLNKSSYTEE
+658 
-670 SIIHQITYL
+670 
-679 EDKIKKYEF
+679 
-688 DLKDY
+688 
-693 EELSNISLTKIMK
+693 
-706 HFVDNFVD
+706 
-714 KFKIN
+714 
-719 VIGLKNKYSD
+719 LKNKIEKNEFDFEDYLRLSFLTLTTIMEKFIED
-729 LINIEDNF
+729 FVMNFWTKAIAPQNAYKELVNIESNF
-737 INFCK
+737 TDFCNV
-742 SENLPSLEYLCS
+742 EGLPSLEQLCS

-777 GKNIEEQIRIEN
+777 GKNIEEQIRIED
-789 NLKALFKSYEE
+789 NLTELFKSYEE
-800 KETLFEKNKDGLTFT
+800 KGTLFKENKDGLKFT
-815 TDECFINNHLNT
+815 TDTVFINNHLKT
-827 IPNNDATT
+827 IPNNDATI

-854 RHVDVFFM
+854 RHIDVFFM

-911 EVLYQLIAESR
+911 EVLYQLIAESSSIASEFKDRKI

>member
-1 MNPIKVNQDKSICEH
+1 MNPIKINQDKSICEH

-102 WNAIPSFGLI
+102 WNAIPSFALVAFGD
-112 AVGEPYTFAISMIA
+112 PYTFAMSMIA

-170 TAWRLSDSYKFDD
+170 TAWRLSDSYEFDD

-219 AYPPFWYYFANA
+219 AYPPFWYYLANA

-242 TAFDDNISAI
+242 TAFGNNISAI

-287 AALLFDSLSRIEEN
+287 AALLLDSLPRIEEN
-301 EQKLRLC
+301 EKKLRLC
-308 KINDLIDDAI
+308 KINYLIDDAI

-337 LNKTGEASKHLRK
+337 INKAEEATKHLRK

-387 KELVQFTDRTSL
+387 KELVQFTDRTNL
-399 IPWVDSEKELTKD
+399 IPWVNSEKELTKD

-425 KKQLY
+425 KEQLH
-430 SYFEAI
+430 SYFETI
-436 VNTIFHKEIISYNK
+436 VNTIFHKEVISYNK
-450 ELYNRHNMVDV
+450 ELYNRHYMDAN
-461 DDAFFEDT
+461 DAFFEDT
-469 IDARKE
+469 INAIKE

-482 LYSREDEWKRFISE
+482 LYSREDEWKRFTAE
-496 LSGNTIR
+496 LSGNTII
-503 ISLDEHIN
+503 ISLNKHIN
-511 RLLRK
+511 KLLRSLDK
-516 LNKLTQVAFNLD
+516 LVQVAFNLN
-528 LESKIDPMSIKKA
+528 IDPEKDLVSIKEVLTKKH
-541 FTGKNIL
+541 FSF
-548 DIELKKEIES
+548 KEISFDEA
-558 IGEIRKQ
+558 
-565 ERGKSL
+565 
-571 STYQDLL
+571 
-578 PNENDL
+578 
-584 NKSSYTEESIIH
+584 KSSITDESIIQ
-596 QITYL
+596 QI
-601 EDKIKKYEF
+601 KY
-610 DLKDYEELSNISLT
+610 
-624 KIMKHLKKEIKS
+624 
-636 IGEIRKQERGKSLS
+636 
-650 TYQDLLPN
+650 
-658 ENDLNKSSYTEE
+658 
-670 SIIHQITYL
+670 
-679 EDKIKKYEF
+679 
-688 DLKDY
+688 
-693 EELSNISLTKIMK
+693 
-706 HFVDNFVD
+706 
-714 KFKIN
+714 
-719 VIGLKNKYSD
+719 LKNKIEKNEFDFEDYLRLSSLTLTTIMEKFIED
-729 LINIEDNF
+729 FVMNFWTKVIAPKNAYKELVNIESNF
-737 INFCK
+737 SDFCNV
-742 SENLPSLEYLCS
+742 EGLPSLEQLCS

-777 GKNIEEQIRIEN
+777 GKNIEEQIRIEKK
-789 NLKALFKSYEE
+789 LEALFKSYEE
-800 KETLFEKNKDGLTFT
+800 KGTLFKENKDGLTFT
-815 TDECFINNHLNT
+815 TDTVFINNHLKT
-827 IPNNDATT
+827 IPNNDTTT

-854 RHVDVFFM
+854 RHIDVFFM

-911 EVLYQLIAESR
+911 EAFYNLNRDANNQ

>member
-102 WNAIPSFGLI
+102 WNAIPSFALVAFGD
-112 AVGEPYTFAISMIA
+112 PYTFAMSMIA

-170 TAWRLSDSYKFDD
+170 TAWRLSDSYEFDD

-211 DSIKDNFE
+211 NSIKDNFE
-219 AYPPFWYYFANA
+219 AYPPFWYYLANA

-242 TAFDDNISAI
+242 TAFGDNISAI

-287 AALLFDSLSRIEEN
+287 AALLLDSLPRIEEN
-301 EQKLRLC
+301 EKKLRLR
-308 KINDLIDDAI
+308 KINYLIDDAI

-337 LNKTGEASKHLRK
+337 INKAEEATKHLRK

-372 TIFDSKKFITNTLKY
+372 TVFDTNKFKPNALKY
-387 KELVQFTDRTSL
+387 KELVQFTDRTNL
-399 IPWVDSEKELTKD
+399 IPWVDSEKELTKE
-412 HLRNINELFLYKQ
+412 HLRNINELFLNNQ
-425 KKQLY
+425 KNKLY

-548 DIELKKEIES
+548 DIELKKEI
-558 IGEIRKQ
+558 
-565 ERGKSL
+565 
-571 STYQDLL
+571 
-578 PNENDL
+578 
-584 NKSSYTEESIIH
+584 
-596 QITYL
+596 
-601 EDKIKKYEF
+601 
-610 DLKDYEELSNISLT
+610 
-624 KIMKHLKKEIKS
+624 KS

-688 DLKDY
+688 DLKNY

-800 KETLFEKNKDGLTFT
+800 KGTLFKENKDGLTFT

-862 KKGFYFRL
+862 KKDIYFRL

-911 EVLYQLIAESR
+911 EAFYNLIRNANNQ

>member
-102 WNAIPSFGLI
+102 WNAIPSFALVAFGD
-112 AVGEPYTFAISMIA
+112 PYTFAMSMIA

-170 TAWRLSDSYKFDD
+170 TAWRLSDSYEFDD

-211 DSIKDNFE
+211 NSIKDNFE
-219 AYPPFWYYFANA
+219 AYPPFWYYLANA

-242 TAFDDNISAI
+242 TAFGDNISAI

-287 AALLFDSLSRIEEN
+287 AALLLDSLPRIEEN
-301 EQKLRLC
+301 EKKLRLC
-308 KINDLIDDAI
+308 KINYLIDDAI

-337 LNKTGEASKHLRK
+337 INKAEEATKHLRK

-372 TIFDSKKFITNTLKY
+372 TVFDTNKFIPNTLKY
-387 KELVQFTDRTSL
+387 KELVQFTDRTNL
-399 IPWVDSEKELTKD
+399 IPWVDSEKELTKE
-412 HLRNINELFLYKQ
+412 HLRNINELFLNNQ
-425 KKQLY
+425 KNKLY

-450 ELYNRHNMVDV
+450 ELYDRHNMVDV

-475 RDEEYKK
+475 RDEVYKK
-482 LYSREDEWKRFISE
+482 LSSREGEWKRFTAE
-496 LSGNTIR
+496 LSKGTII
-503 ISLDEHIN
+503 ISLNKHIN
-511 RLLRK
+511 KLLRSLDK
-516 LNKLTQVAFNLD
+516 LVQIAFNLN
-528 LESKIDPMSIKKA
+528 IDPGKDLASIKEVLTSNH
-541 FTGKNIL
+541 FSF
-548 DIELKKEIES
+548 KEIS
-558 IGEIRKQ
+558 IDEA
-565 ERGKSL
+565 
-571 STYQDLL
+571 
-578 PNENDL
+578 
-584 NKSSYTEESIIH
+584 KSSITDNSIIQ
-596 QITYL
+596 QI
-601 EDKIKKYEF
+601 KY
-610 DLKDYEELSNISLT
+610 
-624 KIMKHLKKEIKS
+624 
-636 IGEIRKQERGKSLS
+636 
-650 TYQDLLPN
+650 
-658 ENDLNKSSYTEE
+658 
-670 SIIHQITYL
+670 
-679 EDKIKKYEF
+679 
-688 DLKDY
+688 
-693 EELSNISLTKIMK
+693 
-706 HFVDNFVD
+706 
-714 KFKIN
+714 
-719 VIGLKNKYSD
+719 LKNKIEKNEFDFEDYLRLSFLTLTTIMEKFIED
-729 LINIEDNF
+729 FVMNFWTKAIAPQNAYKELVNIESNF
-737 INFCK
+737 ADFCNV
-742 SENLPSLEYLCS
+742 EGLPSLEQLCS

-777 GKNIEEQIRIEN
+777 GKNIEEQIRIED
-789 NLKALFKSYEE
+789 NLTELFKSYEE
-800 KETLFEKNKDGLTFT
+800 KGTLFKENKDGLKFT
-815 TDECFINNHLNT
+815 TDTVFINNHLKT
-827 IPNNDATT
+827 IPNNDATI

-854 RHVDVFFM
+854 RHIDVFFM

-911 EVLYQLIAESR
+911 EVLYQLIAESSSIASEFKDRKI

>member
-1 MNPIKVNQDKSICEH
+1 MNPIKINQDKSICEH

-102 WNAIPSFGLI
+102 WNAIPSFALVAFGD
-112 AVGEPYTFAISMIA
+112 PYTFAMSMIA

-170 TAWRLSDSYKFDD
+170 TAWRLSDSYGFDD

-219 AYPPFWYYFANA
+219 AYPPFWYYLANA

-242 TAFDDNISAI
+242 TAFGNNISAI

-287 AALLFDSLSRIEEN
+287 AALLLDSLPRIEEN
-301 EQKLRLC
+301 EKKLRLC
-308 KINDLIDDAI
+308 KINYLIDDTI

-337 LNKTGEASKHLRK
+337 INKAEEATKHLRK

-372 TIFDSKKFITNTLKY
+372 TIFDSKMFITNTLKY
-387 KELVQFTDRTSL
+387 KELVQFTDRTNL
-399 IPWVDSEKELTKD
+399 IPWVNSEKELTKD

-425 KKQLY
+425 KEQLH
-430 SYFEAI
+430 SYFETI
-436 VNTIFHKEIISYNK
+436 VNTIFHKEVISYNK
-450 ELYNRHNMVDV
+450 ELYNRHYMDAN
-461 DDAFFEDT
+461 DAFFEDT
-469 IDARKE
+469 INAIKE

-482 LYSREDEWKRFISE
+482 LYSREDEWKRFTAE
-496 LSGNTIR
+496 LSGNTII
-503 ISLDEHIN
+503 ISLNKHIN
-511 RLLRK
+511 KLLRSLDK
-516 LNKLTQVAFNLD
+516 LVQVAFNLN
-528 LESKIDPMSIKKA
+528 IDPEKDLASIKEVLTKKH
-541 FTGKNIL
+541 FSF
-548 DIELKKEIES
+548 KEISFDEA
-558 IGEIRKQ
+558 
-565 ERGKSL
+565 
-571 STYQDLL
+571 
-578 PNENDL
+578 
-584 NKSSYTEESIIH
+584 KSSITDESIIQ
-596 QITYL
+596 QI
-601 EDKIKKYEF
+601 KY
-610 DLKDYEELSNISLT
+610 
-624 KIMKHLKKEIKS
+624 
-636 IGEIRKQERGKSLS
+636 
-650 TYQDLLPN
+650 
-658 ENDLNKSSYTEE
+658 
-670 SIIHQITYL
+670 
-679 EDKIKKYEF
+679 
-688 DLKDY
+688 
-693 EELSNISLTKIMK
+693 
-706 HFVDNFVD
+706 
-714 KFKIN
+714 
-719 VIGLKNKYSD
+719 LKNKIEKNEFDFEDYLRLSSLTLTTIMEKFIED
-729 LINIEDNF
+729 FVMNFWTKVIAPKNAYKELVNIESNF
-737 INFCK
+737 SDFCNV
-742 SENLPSLEYLCS
+742 EGLPSLEQLCS

-777 GKNIEEQIRIEN
+777 GKNIEEQIRIEKK
-789 NLKALFKSYEE
+789 LEALFKSYEE
-800 KETLFEKNKDGLTFT
+800 KGTIFKENKDGLTFT
-815 TDECFINNHLNT
+815 TDTVFINNHLKT
-827 IPNNDATT
+827 IPNNDTTT

-854 RHVDVFFM
+854 RHIDVFFM

-911 EVLYQLIAESR
+911 EAFYNLIRDANNQ

>member
-102 WNAIPSFGLI
+102 WNAIPSFALVAFGD
-112 AVGEPYTFAISMIA
+112 PYTFAMSMIA

-170 TAWRLSDSYKFDD
+170 TAWRLSDSYEFDD

-211 DSIKDNFE
+211 NSIKDNFE
-219 AYPPFWYYFANA
+219 AYPPFWYYLANA

-242 TAFDDNISAI
+242 TAFGDNISAI

-263 QKYLDKDID
+263 QKYLDEDID

-287 AALLFDSLSRIEEN
+287 AALLLDSLPRIEEN
-301 EQKLRLC
+301 EKKLRLR
-308 KINDLIDDAI
+308 KINYLIDDAI

-337 LNKTGEASKHLRK
+337 INKAEEATKHLRK

-372 TIFDSKKFITNTLKY
+372 TVFDTNKFIPNTLKY
-387 KELVQFTDRTSL
+387 KELVQFTDRTNL

-412 HLRNINELFLYKQ
+412 HLRNINELFLNNQ
-425 KKQLY
+425 KNKLY

-450 ELYNRHNMVDV
+450 ELYNRHYMDAN
-461 DDAFFEDT
+461 DAFFEDT
-469 IDARKE
+469 INAIKE

-482 LYSREDEWKRFISE
+482 LYSREDEWKRFTAE
-496 LSGNTIR
+496 LSGNTII
-503 ISLDEHIN
+503 ISLNKHIN
-511 RLLRK
+511 KLLRSLDK
-516 LNKLTQVAFNLD
+516 LVQVAFNLN
-528 LESKIDPMSIKKA
+528 IDPEKDLASIKEVLTKKHIS
-541 FTGKNIL
+541 F
-548 DIELKKEIES
+548 KEISFDEA
-558 IGEIRKQ
+558 
-565 ERGKSL
+565 
-571 STYQDLL
+571 
-578 PNENDL
+578 
-584 NKSSYTEESIIH
+584 KSSITDESIIQ
-596 QITYL
+596 QI
-601 EDKIKKYEF
+601 KY
-610 DLKDYEELSNISLT
+610 
-624 KIMKHLKKEIKS
+624 
-636 IGEIRKQERGKSLS
+636 
-650 TYQDLLPN
+650 
-658 ENDLNKSSYTEE
+658 
-670 SIIHQITYL
+670 
-679 EDKIKKYEF
+679 
-688 DLKDY
+688 
-693 EELSNISLTKIMK
+693 
-706 HFVDNFVD
+706 
-714 KFKIN
+714 
-719 VIGLKNKYSD
+719 LKNKIEKNEFDFEDYLRLSSLTLTIIMEKFIED
-729 LINIEDNF
+729 FVMNFWTKVIAPKNAYKELVNIESNF
-737 INFCK
+737 SDFCNV
-742 SENLPSLEYLCS
+742 EGLPSLEQLCS

-777 GKNIEEQIRIEN
+777 GKNIEEQIRIE
-789 NLKALFKSYEE
+789 KKMEALFKSYEE
-800 KETLFEKNKDGLTFT
+800 KGTLFKENKDGLTFT
-815 TDECFINNHLNT
+815 TDTIFINNHLKT
-827 IPNNDATT
+827 IPNNDTTT

>member
-1 MNPIKVNQDKSICEH
+1 MNPIKINQDKSICEH

-102 WNAIPSFGLI
+102 WNAIPSFALVAFGD
-112 AVGEPYTFAISMIA
+112 PYTFAMSMIA

-141 TLTEREEQ
+141 ILTEREEQ

-170 TAWRLSDSYKFDD
+170 TAWRLSDSYEFDD

-191 ISQYNSILMD
+191 ISQYNSILID
-201 SIPLRKYERL
+201 SISLRKYERL

-219 AYPPFWYYFANA
+219 AYPPFWYYLANA

-242 TAFDDNISAI
+242 TAFGDNISAI

-287 AALLFDSLSRIEEN
+287 AALLLDSLPRIEEN
-301 EQKLRLC
+301 EKKLRLY
-308 KINDLIDDAI
+308 KINYLIDDAI

-337 LNKTGEASKHLRK
+337 INKAEEATKHLRK

-372 TIFDSKKFITNTLKY
+372 TVFDTNKFIANTLKY
-387 KELVQFTDRTSL
+387 KELVQFTDRTNL
-399 IPWVDSEKELTKD
+399 IPWVDSEKELTKE
-412 HLRNINELFLYKQ
+412 HLRNINELFLNNQ
-425 KKQLY
+425 KDQLY

-450 ELYNRHNMVDV
+450 ELYNRHYMDV
-461 DDAFFEDT
+461 NDAFFEDT

-528 LESKIDPMSIKKA
+528 LESEIDPMSIKKT

-548 DIELKKEIES
+548 DIEFKKEIKS
-558 IGEIRKQ
+558 IGEILKQ

-578 PNENDL
+578 PNENNL
-584 NKSSYTEESIIH
+584 NRSSYTEESIIH

-601 EDKIKKYEF
+601 EDKIEKNEF
-610 DLKDYEELSNISLT
+610 EFEDYLRLSSLT
-624 KIMKHLKKEIKS
+624 LTTIMEKFIEDFVMNFWTKAIAPQNAYKE
-636 IGEIRKQERGKSLS
+636 L
-650 TYQDLLPN
+650 
-658 ENDLNKSSYTEE
+658 
-670 SIIHQITYL
+670 
-679 EDKIKKYEF
+679 
-688 DLKDY
+688 
-693 EELSNISLTKIMK
+693 
-706 HFVDNFVD
+706 V
-714 KFKIN
+714 
-719 VIGLKNKYSD
+719 
-729 LINIEDNF
+729 NIESNF
-737 INFCK
+737 TDFCNV
-742 SENLPSLEYLCS
+742 EGLPSLEQLCS

-777 GKNIEEQIRIEN
+777 GKNIEEQIRIEKK
-789 NLKALFKSYEE
+789 LEALFKSYEE
-800 KETLFEKNKDGLTFT
+800 KETLFKENKDGLTFT
-815 TDECFINNHLNT
+815 TDTVFINNHLNT

-911 EVLYQLIAESR
+911 EAFYNLIKNANNQ